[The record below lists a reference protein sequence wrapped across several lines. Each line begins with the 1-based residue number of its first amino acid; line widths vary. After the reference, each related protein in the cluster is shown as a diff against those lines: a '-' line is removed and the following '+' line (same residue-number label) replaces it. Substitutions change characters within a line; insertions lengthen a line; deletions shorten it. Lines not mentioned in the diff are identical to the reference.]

1 MATTYQP
8 KNITE
13 LDQITPDGTETV
25 LAAQGFAARRVTIQ
39 SIVNLVGFT
48 QEVKDK
54 ISKIPELPIQRSELD
69 QVKSQMIQKV
79 DASALAPY
87 ATTAYVDQKVGSI
100 VVPAPDL
107 SSYATKLELQTLS
120 TEVASKATQQ
130 NIQTLQQALNQ
141 KANST
146 DLTTLAT
153 KQELTQATTR
163 IKALEDRPSASGE
176 SFSGNMGG
184 KAIENVGQPTKPA
197 DATNKQYV
205 DSAVAAAGENAYQR
219 AKTYVDT
226 RPSGSGGLSEA
237 AVDQKI
243 SQAIQPLAKTTDL
256 TTALSGKANAS
267 DIQSL
272 RTELAQK
279 ADASAIPNVS
289 SFITAAAL
297 TPYALKTDIPAVP
310 DVSGFARR
318 DEIPNVSAFVTQ
330 AALQPY
336 ALRSELPQIPDLSG
350 YALKSEIPQLPD
362 LSGYA
367 RKSELPA
374 PVDLSGYALKSE
386 LPSVAGLVSNAEL
399 TTALAPKADRSEL
412 SGYALKTEVPSVTGL
427 ATKAE
432 LADYAKKTDIPEGQ
446 DLSQYA
452 KKSELPSVAG
462 LATKQEL
469 TDGLAGKVD
478 STALTSYARKSE
490 LPVVPDVSRFITED
504 ALAPYA
510 KTVDLPSVAGLETTK
525 AVDAKLSQ
533 YVKKTE
539 LPAQQ
544 DLSVYET
551 TAEVDRKLALKAD
564 LSAIPS
570 LTNYATKDQ
579 IPDTSALATK
589 EELKTYALKSEIPP
603 AVDTSTFA
611 TNQSV
616 DDKLSQYPKK
626 SEIIPAPDLSTYATL
641 SVTDSLQT
649 QINKK
654 VEQSYADTTYAANL
668 TVNTKVAQC
677 LTDAKAYTDQKVAAI
692 GGGGGGQ
699 QQGDLSSL
707 EAKMKLYVQSRVGGL
722 VTNGTGLLKN
732 NENFSQFTFDPAE
745 AYSGFGSF
753 KITGS
758 NQVTTM
764 DEVIP
769 VDPNGTYEF
778 SFATK
783 VEDGTKTTKMYAL
796 VDCLDIDGSQILPM
810 HVKTYAVTLAEDLEA
825 ASTTIKIIPDDVAK
839 LKTAAGWRW
848 GSGELMYI
856 ANGKYTSQSGY
867 HYPEGTYSR
876 NILNG
881 AGVANN
887 KTTLSDD
894 GTWVIGSSLV
904 VSETIKA
911 GKKLIVSFDGGVY
924 SYWMTNVRDAVLTDE
939 WQVFTL
945 KELMNKVLRPATAT
959 IKIGWWANRGQANT
973 TYISNVSFRQV

>member
-25 LAAQGFAARRVTIQ
+25 LAAQGYAARRVTIQ

-69 QVKSQMIQKV
+69 AVKTQMIQKV

-163 IKALEDRPSASGE
+163 IKALEDRPSGSGE

-243 SQAIQPLAKTTDL
+243 SQAIAPLAKTTDL

-272 RTELAQK
+272 RTELGQK
-279 ADASAIPNVS
+279 ADVSAIPNVS

-297 TPYALKTDIPAVP
+297 APYALKTDIPAVP

-374 PVDLSGYALKSE
+374 PVDLSGYALK
-386 LPSVAGLVSNAEL
+386 
-399 TTALAPKADRSEL
+399 
-412 SGYALKTEVPSVTGL
+412 TEVPSVSGL

-462 LATKQEL
+462 LASKQEL
-469 TDGLAGKVD
+469 TDGLAGKAD
-478 STALTSYARKSE
+478 SSALGNYALKSE
-490 LPVVPDVSRFITED
+490 LPVVPDVSRFITAD

-510 KTVDLPSVAGLETTK
+510 KTVDIPSVAGLETTM

-539 LPAQQ
+539 LPAQP
-544 DLSVYET
+544 DLSSYET
-551 TAEVDRKLALKAD
+551 TSEVDRKLALKAD
-564 LSAIPS
+564 LTAIPS
-570 LTNYATKDQ
+570 LANYATKDQ
-579 IPDTSALATK
+579 IPDTS
-589 EELKTYALKSEIPP
+589 S
-603 AVDTSTFA
+603 FA
-611 TNQSV
+611 TNASV
-616 DDKLSQYPKK
+616 DEKLSQYTKT
-626 SEIIPAPDLSTYATL
+626 SELKPVPDVSNFATL
-641 SVTDSLQT
+641 SDLGDLQREVAKKINRVDIVADYATKDSVNT
-649 QINKK
+649 QIAAA
-654 VEQSYADTTYAANL
+654 SAAAN
-668 TVNTKVAQC
+668 K
-677 LTDAKAYTDQKVAAI
+677 YTDDKFASI
-692 GGGGGGQ
+692 GNGGGQ
-699 QQGDLSSL
+699 TGDLSSL

-769 VDPNGTYEF
+769 VDPHGTYEF
-778 SFATK
+778 AFATK

-825 ASTTIKIIPDDVAK
+825 GSTTMKIIPDDVAK
-839 LKTAAGWRW
+839 LKAAAGWRW

-856 ANGKYTSQSGY
+856 AHGTYTSQSGY

-876 NILNG
+876 KILNG

-904 VSETIKA
+904 VTETIKA

-924 SYWMTNVRDAVLTDE
+924 SYWMANVRDAVLTDD

-945 KELMNKVLRPATAT
+945 KEQMSKVLRPATAT

>member
-13 LDQITPDGTETV
+13 LDQITPDGTESV

-120 TEVASKATQQ
+120 TEVASKATAQ

-146 DLTTLAT
+146 DLSQLAT

-163 IKALEDRPSASGE
+163 IKALEDRPSGSGE

-205 DSAVAAAGENAYQR
+205 DSAVAASGENAYQR

-226 RPSGSGGLSEA
+226 HPSGSGGLSEA
-237 AVDQKI
+237 VVEQKI
-243 SQAIQPLAKTTDL
+243 AQATQPLAKTTDV
-256 TTALSGKANAS
+256 TTALSGKADAS
-267 DIQSL
+267 DIHTL

-279 ADASAIPNVS
+279 ADTSAIPNVS

-297 TPYALKTDIPAVP
+297 TPYALKIDIPTVP
-310 DVSGFARR
+310 DVSGFARK

-336 ALRSELPQIPDLSG
+336 ALR
-350 YALKSEIPQLPD
+350 
-362 LSGYA
+362 
-367 RKSELPA
+367 SELPA

-386 LPSVAGLVSNAEL
+386 LPSVAGLVSNTEL
-399 TTALAPKADRSEL
+399 TTALAPKVDRSEL
-412 SGYALKTEVPSVTGL
+412 SGYALKTEVPSVSGL

-432 LADYAKKTDIPEGQ
+432 LADYVKKTDIPKGQ

-462 LATKQEL
+462 LASKQEL
-469 TDGLAGKVD
+469 ADGLAGKAD
-478 STALTSYARKSE
+478 SSALGNYALKSE
-490 LPVVPDVSRFITED
+490 LPVVPDVSRYITED

-510 KTVDLPSVAGLETTK
+510 KTVDIPSVAGLETTK

-539 LPAQQ
+539 LSAQQ

-579 IPDTSALATK
+579 IPDTS
-589 EELKTYALKSEIPP
+589 S
-603 AVDTSTFA
+603 FA
-611 TNQSV
+611 TNASV
-616 DDKLSQYPKK
+616 DEKLSQYTKT
-626 SEIIPAPDLSTYATL
+626 SELTPVPDVSNFATL
-641 SVTDSLQT
+641 SDLGDLQREVAKK
-649 QINKK
+649 INK
-654 VEQSYADTTYAANL
+654 VDVVADYATKDSVNAQITAASAASN
-668 TVNTKVAQC
+668 K
-677 LTDAKAYTDQKVAAI
+677 YTDDKFASI
-692 GGGGGGQ
+692 GNGGGQ
-699 QQGDLSSL
+699 TGDLSSL
-707 EAKMKLYVQSRVGGL
+707 EAKIKLYVQSRVGGL

-732 NENFSQFTFDPAE
+732 NENFSQFTFDPSE

-825 ASTTIKIIPDDVAK
+825 ASTTIKIIPEDVAK
-839 LKTAAGWRW
+839 LKAAAGWRW

-856 ANGKYTSQSGY
+856 ANGKYTSQTGY

-881 AGVANN
+881 TGVANN

-924 SYWMTNVRDAVLTDE
+924 SYWMTNVRDAVLTED

-945 KELMNKVLRPATAT
+945 KEQMSKVLRPATAT

>member
-25 LAAQGFAARRVTIQ
+25 LAARGYAARRVTIQ
-39 SIVNLVGFT
+39 SIVDLVGFT

-54 ISKIPELPIQRSELD
+54 ISKIPELPIQRFELD
-69 QVKSQMIQKV
+69 AVKSQMIQKV

-100 VVPAPDL
+100 VAPAPDL

-141 KANST
+141 KANSS
-146 DLTTLAT
+146 DLTALAT

-163 IKALEDRPSASGE
+163 IKALEDRPSGSGE

-184 KAIENVGQPTKPA
+184 KAIKNVGQPTKPA

-205 DSAVAAAGENAYQR
+205 DAAVAAAGENAYQR
-219 AKTYVDT
+219 AKTYVDA

-243 SQAIQPLAKTTDL
+243 SQAIAPLAKTTDM
-256 TTALSGKANAS
+256 TTALSGKANNS

-272 RTELAQK
+272 RTELGQK
-279 ADASAIPNVS
+279 ADVSAIPNVS

-297 TPYALKTDIPAVP
+297 TPYALKTDVPAVP
-310 DVSGFARR
+310 DVSGFARK
-318 DEIPNVSAFVTQ
+318 DEIPNVSAFVTR

-336 ALRSELPQIPDLSG
+336 ALRSELPPMPDLSG
-350 YALKSEIPQLPD
+350 YALKSEIPQPPD

-367 RKSELPA
+367 RKSELP
-374 PVDLSGYALKSE
+374 
-386 LPSVAGLVSNAEL
+386 SVAGLVSNTEL
-399 TTALAPKADRSEL
+399 TTALAPKVDRSEL
-412 SGYALKTEVPSVTGL
+412 SGYALKS
-427 ATKAE
+427 
-432 LADYAKKTDIPEGQ
+432 DIPEGQ

-452 KKSELPSVAG
+452 KKSE
-462 LATKQEL
+462 
-469 TDGLAGKVD
+469 
-478 STALTSYARKSE
+478 
-490 LPVVPDVSRFITED
+490 
-504 ALAPYA
+504 
-510 KTVDLPSVAGLETTK
+510 LPSVAGLETTK

-539 LPAQQ
+539 LPAQP
-544 DLSVYET
+544 DLSSYET

-570 LTNYATKDQ
+570 LANYATKDQ
-579 IPDTSALATK
+579 IPDTSTLATK
-589 EELKTYALKSEIPP
+589 EELKTYALKSELPTVP
-603 AVDTSTFA
+603 DLSSYA

-616 DDKLSQYPKK
+616 DDKLSQYPKR
-626 SEIIPAPDLSTYATL
+626 SEIIPAPDLSAYATL
-641 SVTDSLQT
+641 SVTDDLQA

-654 VEQSYADTTYAANL
+654 ADTVELVATYATKAA
-668 TVNTKVAQC
+668 VNAQIDAAAEVAR
-677 LTDAKAYTDQKVAAI
+677 TYTDTKIAAI
-692 GGGGGGQ
+692 GGGGG
-699 QQGDLSSL
+699 SSGGSTAEL

-783 VEDGTKTTKMYAL
+783 VDDGTKTTKMYAL

-810 HVKTYAVTLAEDLEA
+810 HVKTYAVTLAEDIEA
-825 ASTTIKIIPDDVAK
+825 GSTTIKIISEDVAK
-839 LKTAAGWRW
+839 LKVAAGWRW

-856 ANGKYTSQSGY
+856 AHGTYTSQSGY
-867 HYPEGTYSR
+867 RYPEGTYSR
-876 NILNG
+876 KILNG

-904 VSETIKA
+904 VTETIEA

-924 SYWMTNVRDAVLTDE
+924 SYWMTNVRDAVLTDD

-945 KELMNKVLRPATAT
+945 KEQMSKVLRPATAT

>member
-13 LDQITPDGTETV
+13 LDQITPDGTESV
-25 LAAQGFAARRVTIQ
+25 LAAQGYAARRVTIQ

-146 DLTTLAT
+146 DLTALAT

-163 IKALEDRPSASGE
+163 IKALEDRHSGSGE

-184 KAIENVGQPTKPA
+184 KAIENVGRPTKPA

-243 SQAIQPLAKTTDL
+243 SQAIAPLAKTTDL

-279 ADASAIPNVS
+279 ADTSAIPNVS

-310 DVSGFARR
+310 DVSGFARK

-350 YALKSEIPQLPD
+350 YALKSE
-362 LSGYA
+362 
-367 RKSELPA
+367 LPA
-374 PVDLSGYALKSE
+374 PVDLSGYALK
-386 LPSVAGLVSNAEL
+386 
-399 TTALAPKADRSEL
+399 
-412 SGYALKTEVPSVTGL
+412 TEVPSVSGL

-462 LATKQEL
+462 LATKQEV
-469 TDGLAGKVD
+469 TDGLAGKAD
-478 STALTSYARKSE
+478 SSALGNYALKSE
-490 LPVVPDVSRFITED
+490 LPVVPDVSRFITAD

-510 KTVDLPSVAGLETTK
+510 KTVDIPSVAGLETTK

-539 LPAQQ
+539 LPAQP
-544 DLSVYET
+544 DLSSYET

-570 LTNYATKDQ
+570 LANYATKDQ
-579 IPDTSALATK
+579 IPDTSTLATK
-589 EELKTYALKSEIPP
+589 EELKTYALKSELPP
-603 AVDTSTFA
+603 AVDASTFA
-611 TNQSV
+611 TNASV
-616 DDKLSQYPKK
+616 DEKLSQYQKK
-626 SEIIPAPDLSTYATL
+626 SEIIPAPDLSSYATL
-641 SVTDSLQT
+641 AVTDGLQT

-668 TVNTKVAQC
+668 TVNTKVSQC
-677 LTDAKAYTDQKVAAI
+677 LSDAKAYTDMKIAAI
-692 GGGGGGQ
+692 GSGGGGSG
-699 QQGDLSSL
+699 GNTAEL
-707 EAKMKLYVQSRVGGL
+707 EAKIKLYVQSRVGGL

-783 VEDGTKTTKMYAL
+783 IEDGTKTTKMYAL

-825 ASTTIKIIPDDVAK
+825 GSTTIKIIPDDVAK
-839 LKTAAGWRW
+839 LKAAAGWRW

-856 ANGKYTSQSGY
+856 AHGTYTSQSGY

-924 SYWMTNVRDAVLTDE
+924 SYWMTNVRDAVLTDV

-945 KELMNKVLRPATAT
+945 KEQMNKVLRPATAT

>member
-13 LDQITPDGTETV
+13 LDQITPDGTESV
-25 LAAQGFAARRVTIQ
+25 LAAQGFDARRVTIQ

-79 DASALAPY
+79 DVSALAPY

-107 SSYATKLELQTLS
+107 SSYATKHELQLLS

-146 DLTTLAT
+146 DLTALAT

-163 IKALEDRPSASGE
+163 IKALEDRPSGSGE

-226 RPSGSGGLSEA
+226 RQSGSGGLSEA

-243 SQAIQPLAKTTDL
+243 SRAIQPLAKTTDL
-256 TTALSGKANAS
+256 TTALSVKANNS
-267 DIQSL
+267 DIQAL
-272 RTELAQK
+272 RTELGQK
-279 ADASAIPNVS
+279 ADATAIPNVS

-318 DEIPNVSAFVTQ
+318 DEIPNVSAFVTA

-367 RKSELPA
+367 RKNELPA
-374 PVDLSGYALKSE
+374 PVDLSGYALK
-386 LPSVAGLVSNAEL
+386 
-399 TTALAPKADRSEL
+399 
-412 SGYALKTEVPSVTGL
+412 TEVPSVSGL

-469 TDGLAGKVD
+469 TDGLAGKAD
-478 STALTSYARKSE
+478 STALANYALKSE
-490 LPVVPDVSRFITED
+490 LPAAPDVSRFITED

-510 KTVDLPSVAGLETTK
+510 KTADIPSVAGLETTK

-544 DLSVYET
+544 DLSAYET
-551 TAEVDRKLALKAD
+551 TAEVDRKLELKAD

-570 LTNYATKDQ
+570 LANYATKDQ
-579 IPDTSALATK
+579 IPDTAALATK

-603 AVDTSTFA
+603 AVDTSSFA
-611 TNQSV
+611 TNASV
-616 DDKLSQYPKK
+616 DEKLSQYPKK

-641 SVTDSLQT
+641 SVTDGLQS

-654 VEQSYADTTYAANL
+654 VEQSFADTTYAANL

-677 LTDAKAYTDQKVAAI
+677 LTDAKAYTDQMVAAL
-692 GGGGGGQ
+692 GGGVGQ
-699 QQGDLSSL
+699 QPDVSGL
-707 EAKMKLYVQSRVGGL
+707 EAKIKLYVQSRVGGL

-839 LKTAAGWRW
+839 LKAAAGWRW

-867 HYPEGTYSR
+867 HYPEGAYSR

-924 SYWMTNVRDAVLTDE
+924 SYWMTNVRDAVLTDD

-945 KELMNKVLRPATAT
+945 KEQMSKVLRPATAT

>member
-25 LAAQGFAARRVTIQ
+25 LAAQGYAARRVTIQ

-69 QVKSQMIQKV
+69 AVKSQMIQKV

-130 NIQTLQQALNQ
+130 NIQTLKQALTQ
-141 KANST
+141 KANAS
-146 DLTTLAT
+146 DMSTLAT

-163 IKALEDRPSASGE
+163 IKALEDRPSGSGE

-237 AVDQKI
+237 AVDLKI
-243 SQAIQPLAKTTDL
+243 SQAITPLVKTTDM
-256 TTALSGKANAS
+256 TTALSGKANNS
-267 DIQSL
+267 DIQML
-272 RTELAQK
+272 RTELGQK
-279 ADASAIPNVS
+279 ADVSAIPNVS
-289 SFITAAAL
+289 SFITASAL

-318 DEIPNVSAFVTQ
+318 DEIPNVSGFIRGAD
-330 AALQPY
+330 LQPY
-336 ALRSELPQIPDLSG
+336 ALRSELPQPQDLSG

-367 RKSELPA
+367 RKA
-374 PVDLSGYALKSE
+374 E
-386 LPSVAGLVSNAEL
+386 LPSVAGLVSNTEL
-399 TTALAPKADRSEL
+399 TTALAPKVDRSEL
-412 SGYALKTEVPSVTGL
+412 SGYALKS
-427 ATKAE
+427 
-432 LADYAKKTDIPEGQ
+432 DIPEGQ

-462 LATKQEL
+462 LATKQEV
-469 TDGLAGKVD
+469 TDGLAGKAD
-478 STALTSYARKSE
+478 SSALGNYALKSE
-490 LPVVPDVSRFITED
+490 LPVVPDVSRFITAD

-510 KTVDLPSVAGLETTK
+510 KTADIPSVAGLETTK

-544 DLSVYET
+544 DLSSYET

-570 LTNYATKDQ
+570 LANYATKDQ
-579 IPDTSALATK
+579 IPDTSTLATK
-589 EELKTYALKSEIPP
+589 EELKTYALKSELPTVP
-603 AVDTSTFA
+603 DTSSFA
-611 TNQSV
+611 TNASV
-616 DDKLSQYPKK
+616 DEKLSQYTKTSELKPVPDVSNFATLTDLGNLQREVAKK
-626 SEIIPAPDLSTYATL
+626 INKVDVVADYATKD
-641 SVTDSLQT
+641 SVNT
-649 QINKK
+649 QITAAS
-654 VEQSYADTTYAANL
+654 VAAN
-668 TVNTKVAQC
+668 K
-677 LTDAKAYTDQKVAAI
+677 YTDDKFASI
-692 GGGGGGQ
+692 GNGGGQ
-699 QQGDLSSL
+699 TGDLSSL
-707 EAKMKLYVQSRVGGL
+707 EAKIRLYVQSRVGGL
-722 VTNGTGLLKN
+722 VTNGTGMLKN
-732 NENFSQFTFDPAE
+732 NENFSQFTFDPVE

-769 VDPNGTYEF
+769 VDPSGTYEF

-783 VEDGTKTTKMYAL
+783 VEDGAKTTKMYAL

-825 ASTTIKIIPDDVAK
+825 GSTTIKIIPDDVAK
-839 LKTAAGWRW
+839 LKAAAGWRW
-848 GSGELMYI
+848 GGSELMYI
-856 ANGKYTSQSGY
+856 ANGKYTSQTGY

-881 AGVANN
+881 SGVANN

-894 GTWVIGSSLV
+894 GTWAIGSSLV

-911 GKKLIVSFDGGVY
+911 GNKLIVSFDGGVY
-924 SYWMTNVRDAVLTDE
+924 SYWMANVRDAVLTDD

-945 KELMNKVLRPATAT
+945 KERMNKVLRPATAT

-973 TYISNVSFRQV
+973 TYISNVSFRRV

>member
-25 LAAQGFAARRVTIQ
+25 LAAQGYAARRVTIQ

-54 ISKIPELPIQRSELD
+54 ISKIPELPIQRFELD
-69 QVKSQMIQKV
+69 AVKSQMIQKV

-130 NIQTLQQALNQ
+130 NIQTLQQSLNQ

-163 IKALEDRPSASGE
+163 IKALEDRPSGSGE
-176 SFSGNMGG
+176 LFSGNMGG

-205 DSAVAAAGENAYQR
+205 DSAIAAAGENAYQR
-219 AKTYVDT
+219 AKTYVDA

-243 SQAIQPLAKTTDL
+243 SQAVAPLAKTTDMAA
-256 TTALSGKANAS
+256 ALSGKANNS

-272 RTELAQK
+272 RTELGQK
-279 ADASAIPNVS
+279 ADVSAIPNVS

-310 DVSGFARR
+310 DVSGFARK
-318 DEIPNVSAFVTQ
+318 DEIPNVSGFIRGAD
-330 AALQPY
+330 LQPY
-336 ALRSELPQIPDLSG
+336 ALRSELPQPQDLSG

-367 RKSELPA
+367 RKSELP
-374 PVDLSGYALKSE
+374 
-386 LPSVAGLVSNAEL
+386 SVAGLVSNTEL
-399 TTALAPKADRSEL
+399 TTALAPKVDRSEL
-412 SGYALKTEVPSVTGL
+412 SVYALKS
-427 ATKAE
+427 
-432 LADYAKKTDIPEGQ
+432 DIPEGQ

-452 KKSELPSVAG
+452 KKSE
-462 LATKQEL
+462 
-469 TDGLAGKVD
+469 
-478 STALTSYARKSE
+478 
-490 LPVVPDVSRFITED
+490 
-504 ALAPYA
+504 
-510 KTVDLPSVAGLETTK
+510 LPSVAGLETTK

-544 DLSVYET
+544 DLSSYET
-551 TAEVDRKLALKAD
+551 TAEVDRKLAQKAD
-564 LSAIPS
+564 VSAIPS
-570 LTNYATKDQ
+570 LANYATKDQ
-579 IPDTSALATK
+579 IPDTSTLATK
-589 EELKTYALKSEIPP
+589 EELKTYALKSELPP

-611 TNQSV
+611 TNASV
-616 DDKLSQYPKK
+616 DEKLSQYPKK
-626 SEIIPAPDLSTYATL
+626 SEIIPAPDLSSYATL
-641 SVTDSLQT
+641 AVTDGLQS

-692 GGGGGGQ
+692 GGGSGGNTAE
-699 QQGDLSSL
+699 L

-732 NENFSQFTFDPAE
+732 NENFSQFTFDPSE

-753 KITGS
+753 KITGT

-769 VDPNGTYEF
+769 VDPSGTYEF

-783 VEDGTKTTKMYAL
+783 IEDGTKTTKIYAL

-825 ASTTIKIIPDDVAK
+825 SSTTIKIVPGDVAK
-839 LKTAAGWRW
+839 LKAAAGWRW

-856 ANGKYTSQSGY
+856 AHGTYTSQSGY

-876 NILNG
+876 KILNG

-924 SYWMTNVRDAVLTDE
+924 SYWMTNVRDAVLTDD

-945 KELMNKVLRPATAT
+945 KEQMDKVLRPATAT
-959 IKIGWWANRGQANT
+959 IKIGWWVNRGQANT

>member
-13 LDQITPDGTETV
+13 LDQITPDGTESV

-107 SSYATKLELQTLS
+107 SSYATKLELQELS

-163 IKALEDRPSASGE
+163 IKALEDRPSGSGE
-176 SFSGNMGG
+176 TFSGNMGG

-243 SQAIQPLAKTTDL
+243 AQATQPLAKTSDM
-256 TTALSGKANAS
+256 TTALSGKANNS

-279 ADASAIPNVS
+279 ADTSSIPNVS
-289 SFITAAAL
+289 SFITADAL
-297 TPYALKTDIPAVP
+297 APYALKTDIPVVP
-310 DVSGFARR
+310 DVSGFARK

-362 LSGYA
+362 LSAYA
-367 RKSELPA
+367 R
-374 PVDLSGYALKSE
+374 KSE
-386 LPSVAGLVSNAEL
+386 LPSVAGLVSNTEL
-399 TTALAPKADRSEL
+399 TTALAPKVDRSEL
-412 SGYALKTEVPSVTGL
+412 SGYAL
-427 ATKAE
+427 
-432 LADYAKKTDIPEGQ
+432 KTDIPEGQ

-452 KKSELPSVAG
+452 KKSELPSVSG
-462 LATKQEL
+462 LATKQEV
-469 TDGLAGKVD
+469 TDGLAGKAD
-478 STALTSYARKSE
+478 SSALGNYALKSE
-490 LPVVPDVSRFITED
+490 LPVVPDVSRFITAD

-510 KTVDLPSVAGLETTK
+510 KTVDIPSVAGLETTK

-539 LPAQQ
+539 LPAQP
-544 DLSVYET
+544 DLSSYET

-579 IPDTSALATK
+579 IPDTSTLATK
-589 EELKTYALKSEIPP
+589 EELKTYALKSELPTVP
-603 AVDTSTFA
+603 DLSSYA

-616 DDKLSQYPKK
+616 DDKLSQYPKR
-626 SEIIPAPDLSTYATL
+626 SEIIPAPDLSAYATL
-641 SVTDSLQT
+641 SVTDDLQT
-649 QINKK
+649 QINRK
-654 VEQSYADTTYAANL
+654 ADTVELVATYATKAS
-668 TVNTKVAQC
+668 VNAQI
-677 LTDAKAYTDQKVAAI
+677 DAATEAARTYTDTKIAAI
-692 GGGGGGQ
+692 GGGGSGGNTAE
-699 QQGDLSSL
+699 L

-732 NENFSQFTFDPAE
+732 NENFSQFTFDPLE

-758 NQVTTM
+758 NQVATM

-825 ASTTIKIIPDDVAK
+825 GSTTIKIIPDDVAK
-839 LKTAAGWRW
+839 LKAAAGWRW

-904 VSETIKA
+904 VTETIKA

-924 SYWMTNVRDAVLTDE
+924 SYWMTNVRDAVLTDD

-945 KELMNKVLRPATAT
+945 KEQMSKVLRPATAT

>member
-13 LDQITPDGTETV
+13 LDQITPDGTESV

-163 IKALEDRPSASGE
+163 IKALEDRPSGSAE

-197 DATNKQYV
+197 DATSKQYV

-243 SQAIQPLAKTTDL
+243 SQAIAPLAKTTDM
-256 TTALSGKANAS
+256 TTALSGKANNS
-267 DIQSL
+267 DIQVL
-272 RTELAQK
+272 RTELGQK
-279 ADASAIPNVS
+279 ADVSAIPNVS

-297 TPYALKTDIPAVP
+297 TPYALKTDIPTVP
-310 DVSGFARR
+310 DVSGFARK
-318 DEIPNVSAFVTQ
+318 DEIPNVSAFVTA

-336 ALRSELPQIPDLSG
+336 ALRSELPHP
-350 YALKSEIPQLPD
+350 P
-362 LSGYA
+362 
-367 RKSELPA
+367 
-374 PVDLSGYALKSE
+374 DLSGYALKSE
-386 LPSVAGLVSNAEL
+386 LPSVAGLVSNTEL

-412 SGYALKTEVPSVTGL
+412 SGYALKTDVPSVSGL

-432 LADYAKKTDIPEGQ
+432 LTDYAKKTDIPEGQ

-462 LATKQEL
+462 LATKQEV
-469 TDGLAGKVD
+469 TDGLAGKAD
-478 STALTSYARKSE
+478 SSALGNYALKSE
-490 LPVVPDVSRFITED
+490 LPAVPDVSRFITED

-510 KTVDLPSVAGLETTK
+510 KTADLPSVAGLETTK

-544 DLSVYET
+544 DLSAYET

-589 EELKTYALKSEIPP
+589 EELKTYAQKSEIPP
-603 AVDTSTFA
+603 AVDTSSFA
-611 TNQSV
+611 TNASV
-616 DDKLSQYPKK
+616 DEKLSQYPKK
-626 SEIIPAPDLSTYATL
+626 SEIIPAPDLSGYATL
-641 SVTDSLQT
+641 AVTDGLQS

-654 VEQSYADTTYAANL
+654 VEQSYADMMYAPNP

-677 LTDAKAYTDQKVAAI
+677 LTDAKAYTDQKVAAL

-699 QQGDLSSL
+699 QPDVSGL
-707 EAKMKLYVQSRVGGL
+707 EAKIKLYVQSRAGGL

-758 NQVTTM
+758 NQVATM
-764 DEVIP
+764 DEVFP
-769 VDPNGTYEF
+769 VDQNGTYEF

-825 ASTTIKIIPDDVAK
+825 AATTIKIIPEDVAK
-839 LKTAAGWRW
+839 LKAAAGWRW

-881 AGVANN
+881 SGVANN

-924 SYWMTNVRDAVLTDE
+924 SYWMTNVRDAVLTDD

-945 KELMNKVLRPATAT
+945 KEQMSKVLRPATAT

>member
-8 KNITE
+8 KNITD
-13 LDQITPDGTETV
+13 LDQITPDGTESV

-54 ISKIPELPIQRSELD
+54 ISKIPELPIQRFELD
-69 QVKSQMIQKV
+69 AVKTQMIQKV

-163 IKALEDRPSASGE
+163 IKALEDRPSGSGE

-237 AVDQKI
+237 VVDQKI
-243 SQAIQPLAKTTDL
+243 AQAIQPLAKTTDM

-272 RTELAQK
+272 RMELAQK
-279 ADASAIPNVS
+279 ADTSAIPNVS

-297 TPYALKTDIPAVP
+297 TPYALKTDIPTVP
-310 DVSGFARR
+310 DVSGFARK

-336 ALRSELPQIPDLSG
+336 ALRTELPQIPDLSG

-362 LSGYA
+362 LSTYA
-367 RKSELPA
+367 R
-374 PVDLSGYALKSE
+374 KSE
-386 LPSVAGLVSNAEL
+386 LPSVAGLVSNADL
-399 TTALAPKADRSEL
+399 TTALAPKVDRSEL
-412 SGYALKTEVPSVTGL
+412 SGYAL
-427 ATKAE
+427 
-432 LADYAKKTDIPEGQ
+432 KTDIPEGQ

-462 LATKQEL
+462 LATKQEV
-469 TDGLAGKVD
+469 TDGLAGKAD
-478 STALTSYARKSE
+478 SSALGNYALKSE
-490 LPVVPDVSRFITED
+490 LPVVPDVSRFITAD

-510 KTVDLPSVAGLETTK
+510 KTVDIPSVAGLETTK

-539 LPAQQ
+539 LPAQP
-544 DLSVYET
+544 DLSSYET

-579 IPDTSALATK
+579 IPDTSTLVTK
-589 EELKTYALKSEIPP
+589 EELKTYALKSELPTVP
-603 AVDTSTFA
+603 DTSSFA
-611 TNQSV
+611 TNASV
-616 DDKLSQYPKK
+616 DEKLSQYTKT
-626 SEIIPAPDLSTYATL
+626 SELKPVPDVSNFATL
-641 SVTDSLQT
+641 SDLGDLQREVAKKINKVDIVADYATKDSVNT
-649 QINKK
+649 QIAAA
-654 VEQSYADTTYAANL
+654 SAAAN
-668 TVNTKVAQC
+668 K
-677 LTDAKAYTDQKVAAI
+677 YTDDKFASI
-692 GGGGGGQ
+692 GNGGSQ
-699 QQGDLSSL
+699 TGDLSSL

-732 NENFSQFTFDPAE
+732 NENFSQFTFDPSE

-825 ASTTIKIIPDDVAK
+825 GSTTIKIIPDDVAK
-839 LKTAAGWRW
+839 LKAAAGWRW

-867 HYPEGTYSR
+867 HYPEGAYSR
-876 NILNG
+876 TILNG

-904 VSETIKA
+904 VTETIKA

-924 SYWMTNVRDAVLTDE
+924 SYWMTNVRDAVLTDD

-945 KELMNKVLRPATAT
+945 KEQMSKVLRPATAT

>member
-13 LDQITPDGTETV
+13 LDLITPDGTETV
-25 LAAQGFAARRVTIQ
+25 LAAQGYAARRVTIQ

-48 QEVKDK
+48 QEIKDK
-54 ISKIPELPIQRSELD
+54 ISKIPELPIQRFELD
-69 QVKSQMIQKV
+69 AVKSQMIQKV

-141 KANST
+141 KANAS
-146 DLTTLAT
+146 DLTILAT

-163 IKALEDRPSASGE
+163 IKALEDRPSGSGE
-176 SFSGNMGG
+176 TFSGNVGG

-226 RPSGSGGLSEA
+226 RPSGSGGLSES

-243 SQAIQPLAKTTDL
+243 SQAIAPLAKTTDM
-256 TTALSGKANAS
+256 TTALSGKANNS
-267 DIQSL
+267 DIQAL
-272 RTELAQK
+272 RTELGQK
-279 ADASAIPNVS
+279 ADVSAIPNVS

-297 TPYALKTDIPAVP
+297 TPYALKTDIPMVP
-310 DVSGFARR
+310 DVSGFARK
-318 DEIPNVSAFVTQ
+318 DEIPNVSGFIRGAD
-330 AALQPY
+330 LQPY
-336 ALRSELPQIPDLSG
+336 ALRSELPQPQDLSG

-367 RKSELPA
+367 RKSELP
-374 PVDLSGYALKSE
+374 
-386 LPSVAGLVSNAEL
+386 SVAGLVSNTEL
-399 TTALAPKADRSEL
+399 TTALAPKVDRSEL
-412 SGYALKTEVPSVTGL
+412 SGYALKS
-427 ATKAE
+427 
-432 LADYAKKTDIPEGQ
+432 DIPESQ

-452 KKSELPSVAG
+452 KKSE
-462 LATKQEL
+462 
-469 TDGLAGKVD
+469 
-478 STALTSYARKSE
+478 
-490 LPVVPDVSRFITED
+490 
-504 ALAPYA
+504 
-510 KTVDLPSVAGLETTK
+510 LPSVAGLETTK

-539 LPAQQ
+539 LPDKP
-544 DLSVYET
+544 DLSSYET

-570 LTNYATKDQ
+570 LANYATKDQ
-579 IPDTSALATK
+579 IPDTSTLATK
-589 EELKTYALKSEIPP
+589 EELKTYALKSELPTVP
-603 AVDTSTFA
+603 DLSSYA

-616 DDKLSQYPKK
+616 DDKLSQYPKR
-626 SEIIPAPDLSTYATL
+626 SEIIPAPDLSAYALL
-641 SVTDSLQT
+641 SVTGDLQS

-654 VEQSYADTTYAANL
+654 ADTVELVATYATKAA
-668 TVNTKVAQC
+668 VNTQIAAAAE
-677 LTDAKAYTDQKVAAI
+677 TARTYTDMKIAAL
-692 GGGGGGQ
+692 GGGGGG
-699 QQGDLSSL
+699 GSGGNTAEL
-707 EAKMKLYVQSRVGGL
+707 EAKMKLYVQSRCGGL
-722 VTNGTGLLKN
+722 ATNGTGLLKN

-783 VEDGTKTTKMYAL
+783 VEDGTKTSKMYAL

-825 ASTTIKIIPDDVAK
+825 GSTTIKIIPDDVAK
-839 LKTAAGWRW
+839 LKAAAGWRW

-876 NILNG
+876 TILNG

-911 GKKLIVSFDGGVY
+911 GKKLIVSFDGGAY
-924 SYWMTNVRDAVLTDE
+924 SYWMTNVRDAVLTDD

-945 KELMNKVLRPATAT
+945 KEQMSKVLRPATAT
-959 IKIGWWANRGQANT
+959 IKIGWWVNRSQANT

>member
-13 LDQITPDGTETV
+13 LDQITPDGTESV

-87 ATTAYVDQKVGSI
+87 ATTAYVDKKVGSI

-163 IKALEDRPSASGE
+163 IKALEDRPSGSGE

-219 AKTYVDT
+219 AKTYVET

-256 TTALSGKANAS
+256 TTALSGKANTS

-279 ADASAIPNVS
+279 ADTSAIPNVS

-336 ALRSELPQIPDLSG
+336 ALRSELPT
-350 YALKSEIPQLPD
+350 
-362 LSGYA
+362 
-367 RKSELPA
+367 

-386 LPSVAGLVSNAEL
+386 LPSVAGLVSNTEL
-399 TTALAPKADRSEL
+399 TTALAQKVDRSEL
-412 SGYALKTEVPSVTGL
+412 SGYALKTEVPSVSGL
-427 ATKAE
+427 VTKAE

-452 KKSELPSVAG
+452 KKSELPLVAG
-462 LATKQEL
+462 LATKQEVA
-469 TDGLAGKVD
+469 DGLAGKAD
-478 STALTSYARKSE
+478 SSALGNYALKSE

-510 KTVDLPSVAGLETTK
+510 KTVDIPSVAGLETTK

-544 DLSVYET
+544 DLSAYET

-616 DDKLSQYPKK
+616 DDKLSQYPKR
-626 SEIIPAPDLSTYATL
+626 SEIIQAPDLSTYATL
-641 SVTDSLQT
+641 SVTDNLQL

-654 VEQSYADTTYAANL
+654 VERSYADSTYAANT
-668 TVNTKVAQC
+668 TVDTKVAQC

-692 GGGGGGQ
+692 GGGQ
-699 QQGDLSSL
+699 PQGDLSSL
-707 EAKMKLYVQSRVGGL
+707 EAKMKLYVQSRTGGL

-732 NENFSQFTFDPAE
+732 NENFSQFTFDPSE

-758 NQVTTM
+758 NQVATM

-778 SFATK
+778 SFVTK

-810 HVKTYAVTLAEDLEA
+810 HVKTYAVTLAEDLEV
-825 ASTTIKIIPDDVAK
+825 ASTTIKIIPEDVAK
-839 LKTAAGWRW
+839 LKAAAGWRW

-856 ANGKYTSQSGY
+856 ANGKYTSRSGF
-867 HYPEGTYSR
+867 HHPEGTYSR

-881 AGVANN
+881 SGVANN

-894 GTWVIGSSLV
+894 GTWDIGSSLV

-911 GKKLIVSFDGGVY
+911 GRKLIVSFDGGVY
-924 SYWMTNVRDAVLTDE
+924 SYWMTNVRDAVLTDD

-945 KELMNKVLRPATAT
+945 KEQMSKALRPATAT
-959 IKIGWWANRGQANT
+959 IKIGWWVNRGQENT

>member
-25 LAAQGFAARRVTIQ
+25 LAAQGYAARRVTIQ

-54 ISKIPELPIQRSELD
+54 ISKIPELPIQRFELD
-69 QVKSQMIQKV
+69 AVKSQMIQKV

-130 NIQTLQQALNQ
+130 NIQSLQQALNQ

-163 IKALEDRPSASGE
+163 IKALEDRPSGSGE

-226 RPSGSGGLSEA
+226 RPSGSGGLSDA

-243 SQAIQPLAKTTDL
+243 AQAIHPLAKTSDL

-279 ADASAIPNVS
+279 ADTSAIPNVS

-310 DVSGFARR
+310 DVSGFARK

-350 YALKSEIPQLPD
+350 YALKSEIP
-362 LSGYA
+362 
-367 RKSELPA
+367 A
-374 PVDLSGYALKSE
+374 PVD
-386 LPSVAGLVSNAEL
+386 
-399 TTALAPKADRSEL
+399 L
-412 SGYALKTEVPSVTGL
+412 SGYALKTEVPSVSGL

-462 LATKQEL
+462 LATKQEV
-469 TDGLAGKVD
+469 TDGLAGKAD
-478 STALTSYARKSE
+478 STALANYALKSE
-490 LPVVPDVSRFITED
+490 LPVVPDVSRFITAD

-510 KTVDLPSVAGLETTK
+510 KTVDIPSVAGLETTK

-544 DLSVYET
+544 DLSSYET

-570 LTNYATKDQ
+570 LANYATKDQ
-579 IPDTSALATK
+579 IPDTSTLATK
-589 EELKTYALKSEIPP
+589 EELKTYALKSELPP

-611 TNQSV
+611 TNASV
-616 DDKLSQYPKK
+616 DEKLSQYPKK
-626 SEIIPAPDLSTYATL
+626 SEIIPAPDLSSYATL
-641 SVTDSLQT
+641 AVTDGLQS

-677 LTDAKAYTDQKVAAI
+677 LADAKAYTDQKVAAI
-692 GGGGGGQ
+692 GGGAGQ
-699 QQGDLSSL
+699 QPDISGL
-707 EAKMKLYVQSRVGGL
+707 EAKMKMYVQSRVGGL

-783 VEDGTKTTKMYAL
+783 IEDGTKTTKMYAL

-825 ASTTIKIIPDDVAK
+825 GSTTIKIIPDDVAK
-839 LKTAAGWRW
+839 LKAAAGWRW

-867 HYPEGTYSR
+867 HYHEGTYSR

-904 VSETIKA
+904 VTETIKA

-924 SYWMTNVRDAVLTDE
+924 SYWMTNVRDAVLTDD

-945 KELMNKVLRPATAT
+945 KEQMSKVLRPATAT

>member
-13 LDQITPDGTETV
+13 LDQITPDGTESV

-107 SSYATKLELQTLS
+107 SSYVTKQELQLLS

-130 NIQTLQQALNQ
+130 NIQTLQQTLNQ

-163 IKALEDRPSASGE
+163 IKALEDRPSGSGE

-219 AKTYVDT
+219 AKTYVDA

-243 SQAIQPLAKTTDL
+243 AQATHPLAKTTDM
-256 TTALSGKANAS
+256 TTALSGKANNS

-272 RTELAQK
+272 RTELGQK
-279 ADASAIPNVS
+279 ADVSAIPNVS
-289 SFITAAAL
+289 GFITAAAL

-318 DEIPNVSAFVTQ
+318 DEIPNVSGFIRGAD
-330 AALQPY
+330 LQPY
-336 ALRSELPQIPDLSG
+336 ALRSELPQPQDLSG

-367 RKSELPA
+367 RKSE
-374 PVDLSGYALKSE
+374 V
-386 LPSVAGLVSNAEL
+386 PSVSGLVSNTEL
-399 TTALAPKADRSEL
+399 TTALAPKVDRS
-412 SGYALKTEVPSVTGL
+412 
-427 ATKAE
+427 E

-452 KKSELPSVAG
+452 KKSELPSVDG
-462 LATKQEL
+462 FATKQEV
-469 TDGLAGKVD
+469 TDGLAGKAD
-478 STALTSYARKSE
+478 SSALGNYALKSE

-510 KTVDLPSVAGLETTK
+510 KTADIPSVAGLETTK

-544 DLSVYET
+544 DLSAYET

-564 LSAIPS
+564 LTAIPS
-570 LTNYATKDQ
+570 LTNYATRDQ

-603 AVDTSTFA
+603 AVDTSSFA
-611 TNQSV
+611 TNASV
-616 DDKLSQYPKK
+616 DEKLSQYPKR

-641 SVTDSLQT
+641 SVTDSLQS

-677 LTDAKAYTDQKVAAI
+677 LTDAKAYTDQKIAAL
-692 GGGGGGQ
+692 GGGGGAGQ
-699 QQGDLSSL
+699 QQDVSGL
-707 EAKMKLYVQSRVGGL
+707 EAKIKLYVQSRVGGL

-732 NENFSQFTFDPAE
+732 NENFSQFAFDPAE

-839 LKTAAGWRW
+839 LKAAAGWRW

-904 VSETIKA
+904 VSEPIKA

-924 SYWMTNVRDAVLTDE
+924 SYWMTNVRDAVLTDD

-945 KELMNKVLRPATAT
+945 KEQMNKVLRPATAT

>member
-13 LDQITPDGTETV
+13 LDQITPDGTESV
-25 LAAQGFAARRVTIQ
+25 LAAQGYAARRVTIQ

-54 ISKIPELPIQRSELD
+54 ISKIPELPIQRSELEA
-69 QVKSQMIQKV
+69 VKSQMIQKV

-107 SSYATKLELQTLS
+107 SSYATKLELQALS

-130 NIQTLQQALNQ
+130 NIQTLQQAMNQ
-141 KANST
+141 KANAS
-146 DLTTLAT
+146 DLAALAT
-153 KQELTQATTR
+153 KQELTKATTR
-163 IKALEDRPSASGE
+163 IKALEDRPSGSGE

-243 SQAIQPLAKTTDL
+243 SQAIAPLAKTTDM
-256 TTALSGKANAS
+256 TTALSGKANNS
-267 DIQSL
+267 DIQAL

-279 ADASAIPNVS
+279 ADTSAIPNVS

-318 DEIPNVSAFVTQ
+318 DEIPNVSGFIRGAD
-330 AALQPY
+330 LQPY
-336 ALRSELPQIPDLSG
+336 ALRSELPQPQDLSG

-367 RKSELPA
+367 RKSELP
-374 PVDLSGYALKSE
+374 
-386 LPSVAGLVSNAEL
+386 SVAGLVSNTEL
-399 TTALAPKADRSEL
+399 TAALAPKVDRSEL
-412 SGYALKTEVPSVTGL
+412 SGYALKS
-427 ATKAE
+427 
-432 LADYAKKTDIPEGQ
+432 DIPEGQ

-462 LATKQEL
+462 LATKQEV
-469 TDGLAGKVD
+469 TDGLAGKAD
-478 STALTSYARKSE
+478 ASALGNYALKSE
-490 LPVVPDVSRFITED
+490 LPVVPDVSRFITAD

-510 KTVDLPSVAGLETTK
+510 KTVDIPSVAGLETTK

-544 DLSVYET
+544 DLSSYET

-570 LTNYATKDQ
+570 LANYATKDQ
-579 IPDTSALATK
+579 IPDTSTLATK
-589 EELKTYALKSEIPP
+589 EELKTYALKSEMPTVP
-603 AVDTSTFA
+603 DLSSYA

-616 DDKLSQYPKK
+616 DDKLSQYPKR
-626 SEIIPAPDLSTYATL
+626 SEIIPAQVLSTYATL
-641 SVTDSLQT
+641 SVTDDLQSQINRKADAVELVATYATKASVNT
-649 QINKK
+649 QIDAAA
-654 VEQSYADTTYAANL
+654 EAARTY
-668 TVNTKVAQC
+668 
-677 LTDAKAYTDQKVAAI
+677 TDAKIAAI
-692 GGGGGGQ
+692 GGGSGGSG
-699 QQGDLSSL
+699 GKTAEL

-732 NENFSQFTFDPAE
+732 NENFSQFTFDPSE

-825 ASTTIKIIPDDVAK
+825 GSTTIKIIPDDVAR

-887 KTTLSDD
+887 KTKLSDD

-924 SYWMTNVRDAVLTDE
+924 SYWMANVRDAVLTDD

-945 KELMNKVLRPATAT
+945 KEQMSKVLRPATAT
-959 IKIGWWANRGQANT
+959 IKIGWWVNRGQANT

>member
-13 LDQITPDGTETV
+13 LDQITPDGTESV
-25 LAAQGFAARRVTIQ
+25 LAAQGYAARRVTIQ

-54 ISKIPELPIQRSELD
+54 ISKIPELPIQRFELD
-69 QVKSQMIQKV
+69 AVKSQMIQKV

-130 NIQTLQQALNQ
+130 NIQALQQALNQ
-141 KANST
+141 KANAS

-163 IKALEDRPSASGE
+163 IKNLEDRPSGSGE
-176 SFSGNMGG
+176 TFSGNMGG

-243 SQAIQPLAKTTDL
+243 SQAIAPLAKTTDM
-256 TTALSGKANAS
+256 TTALSGKANNS

-272 RTELAQK
+272 RTELGQK

-289 SFITAAAL
+289 GFIRA
-297 TPYALKTDIPAVP
+297 TD
-310 DVSGFARR
+310 
-318 DEIPNVSAFVTQ
+318 
-330 AALQPY
+330 LQPY
-336 ALRSELPQIPDLSG
+336 ALRSELPQPQDLSG
-350 YALKSEIPQLPD
+350 YALKSD
-362 LSGYA
+362 
-367 RKSELPA
+367 
-374 PVDLSGYALKSE
+374 
-386 LPSVAGLVSNAEL
+386 
-399 TTALAPKADRSEL
+399 
-412 SGYALKTEVPSVTGL
+412 
-427 ATKAE
+427 
-432 LADYAKKTDIPEGQ
+432 
-446 DLSQYA
+446 
-452 KKSELPSVAG
+452 
-462 LATKQEL
+462 
-469 TDGLAGKVD
+469 
-478 STALTSYARKSE
+478 
-490 LPVVPDVSRFITED
+490 LPVLPDVSRFITAD

-510 KTVDLPSVAGLETTK
+510 KTVDIPSVAGLETTK

-539 LPAQQ
+539 LPAQP
-544 DLSVYET
+544 DLSSYET

-570 LTNYATKDQ
+570 LANYATKDQ
-579 IPDTSALATK
+579 IPDTSTLATK
-589 EELKTYALKSEIPP
+589 EELKTYALKRELPTVPDLS
-603 AVDTSTFA
+603 SYA

-626 SEIIPAPDLSTYATL
+626 SEIIPAPDLSAYATL
-641 SVTDSLQT
+641 SVTGDLQSQINRKADIDELVATYATKGAVNT
-649 QINKK
+649 QI
-654 VEQSYADTTYAANL
+654 DAAAEAAR
-668 TVNTKVAQC
+668 T
-677 LTDAKAYTDQKVAAI
+677 YTDTKIAAL
-692 GGGGGGQ
+692 GGGGSGGNAAE
-699 QQGDLSSL
+699 L

-753 KITGS
+753 KVTGS

-796 VDCLDIDGSQILPM
+796 VNCLDIDGSQILPM

-825 ASTTIKIIPDDVAK
+825 GSTTIKIIPDDVAK
-839 LKTAAGWRW
+839 LKAAAGWRW

-876 NILNG
+876 TILNG

-924 SYWMTNVRDAVLTDE
+924 SYWMTNVRDAVLTDD

-945 KELMNKVLRPATAT
+945 KEQMSKVLRPATAT

>member
-25 LAAQGFAARRVTIQ
+25 LAAQGYAARRVTIQ

-69 QVKSQMIQKV
+69 AVKTQMIQKV

-130 NIQTLQQALNQ
+130 NIRTLQEALKQ

-146 DLTTLAT
+146 DLSTLAT
-153 KQELTQATTR
+153 RQELTQATTR
-163 IKALEDRPSASGE
+163 IKALEDRPNGSGE

-243 SQAIQPLAKTTDL
+243 AQATQPLAKTSDL
-256 TTALSGKANAS
+256 TTALSGKANTS

-279 ADASAIPNVS
+279 ADTSAIPNVS

-297 TPYALKTDIPAVP
+297 TPYALKTDIPTVP
-310 DVSGFARR
+310 DVSGFARK

-350 YALKSEIPQLPD
+350 YALKSEIPQPPD
-362 LSGYA
+362 LSAYA
-367 RKSELPA
+367 R
-374 PVDLSGYALKSE
+374 KSE
-386 LPSVAGLVSNAEL
+386 LPSVAGLVSSTEL
-399 TTALAPKADRSEL
+399 TTALAPKVDRSEL
-412 SGYALKTEVPSVTGL
+412 SGYALKS
-427 ATKAE
+427 
-432 LADYAKKTDIPEGQ
+432 DIPEGQ

-462 LATKQEL
+462 LASKQEL
-469 TDGLAGKVD
+469 TDGLAGKAD
-478 STALTSYARKSE
+478 STVLANYALKSE
-490 LPVVPDVSRFITED
+490 LPVVPDVSRFITAD

-510 KTVDLPSVAGLETTK
+510 KTVDVPSVAGLETTK

-539 LPAQQ
+539 LPAQP
-544 DLSVYET
+544 DLSSY
-551 TAEVDRKLALKAD
+551 
-564 LSAIPS
+564 
-570 LTNYATKDQ
+570 
-579 IPDTSALATK
+579 
-589 EELKTYALKSEIPP
+589 
-603 AVDTSTFA
+603 A

-616 DDKLSQYPKK
+616 DDKLSQYPKR
-626 SEIIPAPDLSTYATL
+626 SEIIPAPDLSAYATL
-641 SVTDSLQT
+641 SVTDDLQSQINRKADTVDLVATYATKTAVNT
-649 QINKK
+649 QI
-654 VEQSYADTTYAANL
+654 DAA
-668 TVNTKVAQC
+668 TEAART
-677 LTDAKAYTDQKVAAI
+677 YTDTKIAAI
-692 GGGGGGQ
+692 GGGGGGS
-699 QQGDLSSL
+699 GGSTAEL

-722 VTNGTGLLKN
+722 ATNGTGLLKN

-825 ASTTIKIIPDDVAK
+825 GSTTIKIISDDVAK
-839 LKTAAGWRW
+839 LKAAAGWRW

-856 ANGKYTSQSGY
+856 AHGTYTSQSGY
-867 HYPEGTYSR
+867 RYPEGTYSR
-876 NILNG
+876 KILNG

-904 VSETIKA
+904 VTETIKA

-924 SYWMTNVRDAVLTDE
+924 SYWMTNVRDAVLTDD

-945 KELMNKVLRPATAT
+945 KEQMSKVLRPATAT

>member
-25 LAAQGFAARRVTIQ
+25 LAAQGYAARRVTIQ

-69 QVKSQMIQKV
+69 AVKSQMIQKV

-163 IKALEDRPSASGE
+163 IKALEDRPSGSGE

-243 SQAIQPLAKTTDL
+243 SQAIQPLAKTSDL

-272 RTELAQK
+272 RAELAQK
-279 ADASAIPNVS
+279 ADTSAIPNVS

-297 TPYALKTDIPAVP
+297 TPYALKTDIPVVP
-310 DVSGFARR
+310 DVSGFARK

-350 YALKSEIPQLPD
+350 YA
-362 LSGYA
+362 

-374 PVDLSGYALKSE
+374 PVDLSGYALKTE
-386 LPSVAGLVSNAEL
+386 LPSVS
-399 TTALAPKADRSEL
+399 
-412 SGYALKTEVPSVTGL
+412 GL

-446 DLSQYA
+446 DMSQYA

-462 LATKQEL
+462 LASKQEL
-469 TDGLAGKVD
+469 ADGLAGKAD
-478 STALTSYARKSE
+478 STALANYALKSE
-490 LPVVPDVSRFITED
+490 LPIVPDVSRFITAD

-510 KTVDLPSVAGLETTK
+510 KTVDIPSVAGLETTK

-539 LPAQQ
+539 LPAQP
-544 DLSVYET
+544 DLSPYET

-570 LTNYATKDQ
+570 LANYATKDQ
-579 IPDTSALATK
+579 IPDTSTLATK
-589 EELKTYALKSEIPP
+589 EELKTYALKSELPTAP
-603 AVDTSTFA
+603 DLSSYA
-611 TNQSV
+611 TNASV
-616 DDKLSQYPKK
+616 DEKLSQYPKK
-626 SEIIPAPDLSTYATL
+626 SEIIPAPDLSSYATL
-641 SVTDSLQT
+641 AVTDGLQS

-677 LTDAKAYTDQKVAAI
+677 LADANAYTDQKVAAI
-692 GGGGGGQ
+692 GGGGGSG
-699 QQGDLSSL
+699 GNTAEL
-707 EAKMKLYVQSRVGGL
+707 EAKIKLYVQSRVGGL

-783 VEDGTKTTKMYAL
+783 VVDGTKTTKMYAL

-825 ASTTIKIIPDDVAK
+825 ASTTIKIIPEDVAK
-839 LKTAAGWRW
+839 LKAAAGWRW
-848 GSGELMYI
+848 GSGESMYI

-881 AGVANN
+881 SGVANN
-887 KTTLSDD
+887 KTALSDD

-904 VSETIKA
+904 VTETIKA

-924 SYWMTNVRDAVLTDE
+924 SYWMTNVRDAVLTDD

-945 KELMNKVLRPATAT
+945 KEQMSKVLRPATAT

>member
-13 LDQITPDGTETV
+13 LDQITPDGTESV

-54 ISKIPELPIQRSELD
+54 LSKIPELPIQRSELD
-69 QVKSQMIQKV
+69 AVKSQMIQKV

-107 SSYATKLELQTLS
+107 SSYATKQELQLLS

-153 KQELTQATTR
+153 KQELTQTTTR
-163 IKALEDRPSASGE
+163 IKALEDRPSGSGE

-226 RPSGSGGLSEA
+226 LPSGSGGLSEA

-243 SQAIQPLAKTTDL
+243 SQAIQPLAKTSDL
-256 TTALSGKANAS
+256 TTALSGKANAA
-267 DIQSL
+267 DFQTL

-279 ADASAIPNVS
+279 ADTSAIPNVS
-289 SFITAAAL
+289 SFITKAAL

-336 ALRSELPQIPDLSG
+336 ALRSELPQTPDLSG

-367 RKSELPA
+367 
-374 PVDLSGYALKSE
+374 
-386 LPSVAGLVSNAEL
+386 
-399 TTALAPKADRSEL
+399 
-412 SGYALKTEVPSVTGL
+412 LKTEVPSVSGL

-469 TDGLAGKVD
+469 TDGLAGKAD
-478 STALTSYARKSE
+478 STALTNYALKSE
-490 LPVVPDVSRFITED
+490 LPVVPDVSRFITAD

-510 KTVDLPSVAGLETTK
+510 KTVDIPSVAGLETTK

-539 LPAQQ
+539 LPSQQ
-544 DLSVYET
+544 DLSAYET
-551 TAEVDRKLALKAD
+551 TADVDLKLALKAD

-570 LTNYATKDQ
+570 LANYATKDQ
-579 IPDTSALATK
+579 IPDTSALATN
-589 EELKTYALKSEIPP
+589 A
-603 AVDTSTFA
+603 
-611 TNQSV
+611 SV
-616 DDKLSQYPKK
+616 DEKLSQYTKTSELKPVPDVSNFATLTDLGDLQREVAKK
-626 SEIIPAPDLSTYATL
+626 INKVDVVAEYATKD
-641 SVTDSLQT
+641 SVNA
-649 QINKK
+649 QIAAA
-654 VEQSYADTTYAANL
+654 SAAAN
-668 TVNTKVAQC
+668 K
-677 LTDAKAYTDQKVAAI
+677 YTDDKFAGI
-692 GGGGGGQ
+692 GNGGGQ
-699 QQGDLSSL
+699 TGDLSSL
-707 EAKMKLYVQSRVGGL
+707 EAKIKLYVQSRVGGL

-732 NENFSQFTFDPAE
+732 NENFSQFTFDQSE

-796 VDCLDIDGSQILPM
+796 VDCLDIDGLQILPM

-825 ASTTIKIIPDDVAK
+825 ASTTIKIIPEDVAK
-839 LKTAAGWRW
+839 LKAAAGWRW

-867 HYPEGTYSR
+867 HYQEGTYSR

-881 AGVANN
+881 SGVANN

-911 GKKLIVSFDGGVY
+911 GKKLIVSFDGGVF
-924 SYWMTNVRDAVLTDE
+924 SYWMTNVRDVVLTDD
-939 WQVFTL
+939 WQLFTL
-945 KELMNKVLRPATAT
+945 KELMSKVLRPATAT

>member
-25 LAAQGFAARRVTIQ
+25 LAAQGYAARRVTIQ

-69 QVKSQMIQKV
+69 AVKSQMIQKV

-100 VVPAPDL
+100 VPAPDL

-163 IKALEDRPSASGE
+163 IKALEDRPSGSGE
-176 SFSGNMGG
+176 SFSGDMGG
-184 KAIENVGQPTKPA
+184 KSIENVGQPTKPA

-243 SQAIQPLAKTTDL
+243 SQAIQPLAKTSDM
-256 TTALSGKANAS
+256 TTALSGKANNS

-272 RTELAQK
+272 RTELGQK
-279 ADASAIPNVS
+279 ADVSAIPNVS

-310 DVSGFARR
+310 DVSGFARK

-350 YALKSEIPQLPD
+350 YALKSEIPHLPD
-362 LSGYA
+362 LTGYA

-374 PVDLSGYALKSE
+374 PVDLSGYALK
-386 LPSVAGLVSNAEL
+386 
-399 TTALAPKADRSEL
+399 
-412 SGYALKTEVPSVTGL
+412 TEVPSVSGL

-462 LATKQEL
+462 LASKQEL
-469 TDGLAGKVD
+469 VDGLAGKAD
-478 STALTSYARKSE
+478 SAALANYAMKSE

-510 KTVDLPSVAGLETTK
+510 KTADLPSVAGLETTK

-544 DLSVYET
+544 DLSSYET

-570 LTNYATKDQ
+570 LANYATKDQ
-579 IPDTSALATK
+579 IPDTSTLATK
-589 EELKTYALKSEIPP
+589 EELKSYALKSELPP

-611 TNQSV
+611 TNASV
-616 DDKLSQYPKK
+616 DEKLSQYPKK
-626 SEIIPAPDLSTYATL
+626 SEIIPAPDLSSYATL
-641 SVTDSLQT
+641 AVTDGLQS

-677 LTDAKAYTDQKVAAI
+677 LADAKVYTDQKVAAI
-692 GGGGGGQ
+692 GGGSGGNTAE
-699 QQGDLSSL
+699 L

-732 NENFSQFTFDPAE
+732 NENFSQFTFDPSE
-745 AYSGFGSF
+745 AFSGFGSF

-783 VEDGTKTTKMYAL
+783 IEDGTKTTKMYAL

-825 ASTTIKIIPDDVAK
+825 GSTTIKIIPDDVAK
-839 LKTAAGWRW
+839 LKASAGWRW

-867 HYPEGTYSR
+867 HYQEGTYSR

-904 VSETIKA
+904 VTETIKA

-924 SYWMTNVRDAVLTDE
+924 SYWMTNVRDAVLTDV

-945 KELMNKVLRPATAT
+945 KEQMNKVLRPATAT

-973 TYISNVSFRQV
+973 TYISNVSFRRV

>member
-1 MATTYQP
+1 M
-8 KNITE
+8 
-13 LDQITPDGTETV
+13 D
-25 LAAQGFAARRVTIQ
+25 R
-39 SIVNLVGFT
+39 
-48 QEVKDK
+48 
-54 ISKIPELPIQRSELD
+54 
-69 QVKSQMIQKV
+69 
-79 DASALAPY
+79 
-87 ATTAYVDQKVGSI
+87 KVGSI

-130 NIQTLQQALNQ
+130 NIQTLQQAINQ
-141 KANST
+141 KANSS

-163 IKALEDRPSASGE
+163 IKALEDRPSGSGE

-226 RPSGSGGLSEA
+226 HPSGSGGLSEA

-243 SQAIQPLAKTTDL
+243 SQAIAPLAKTTDM
-256 TTALSGKANAS
+256 TTALSGKANNS
-267 DIQSL
+267 DIQQL
-272 RTELAQK
+272 RTELGQK
-279 ADASAIPNVS
+279 ADVSAIPNVS

-297 TPYALKTDIPAVP
+297 TPYALKTDIPTAP
-310 DVSGFARR
+310 DVSGFARK

-350 YALKSEIPQLPD
+350 YALKSEIPRLPD
-362 LSGYA
+362 LSAYA
-367 RKSELPA
+367 R
-374 PVDLSGYALKSE
+374 KSE
-386 LPSVAGLVSNAEL
+386 LPSVAGLVSNTEL
-399 TTALAPKADRSEL
+399 TAALAPKVDRSEL
-412 SGYALKTEVPSVTGL
+412 SGYAL
-427 ATKAE
+427 
-432 LADYAKKTDIPEGQ
+432 KTDIPEGQ

-462 LATKQEL
+462 LATKQEVV
-469 TDGLAGKVD
+469 DGLAGKAD
-478 STALTSYARKSE
+478 SSALGNYALKSE
-490 LPVVPDVSRFITED
+490 LPVVPDVSRFITAD
-504 ALAPYA
+504 SLAPYA
-510 KTVDLPSVAGLETTK
+510 KAVDVPSVAGLETTK

-539 LPAQQ
+539 LPAQP
-544 DLSVYET
+544 DLS
-551 TAEVDRKLALKAD
+551 
-564 LSAIPS
+564 S
-570 LTNYATKDQ
+570 
-579 IPDTSALATK
+579 
-589 EELKTYALKSEIPP
+589 
-603 AVDTSTFA
+603 FA

-616 DDKLSQYPKK
+616 DDKLSQYPKR
-626 SEIIPAPDLSTYATL
+626 SEIVPAPDLSTYATL
-641 SVTDSLQT
+641 GVADDLQS

-654 VEQSYADTTYAANL
+654 ADTVELVATYATKAA
-668 TVNTKVAQC
+668 VNTQIGAA
-677 LTDAKAYTDQKVAAI
+677 TEAARTYTDTKIAAI
-692 GGGGGGQ
+692 GGGGGSG
-699 QQGDLSSL
+699 GNAGEL

-732 NENFSQFTFDPAE
+732 NENFSQFTFDPSE

-825 ASTTIKIIPDDVAK
+825 GSTTIKIIPDDVAK
-839 LKTAAGWRW
+839 LKAAAGWRW

-856 ANGKYTSQSGY
+856 TNGKYTSQSGY

-881 AGVANN
+881 TGVANN

-904 VSETIKA
+904 VTETIKA

-924 SYWMTNVRDAVLTDE
+924 SYWMTNVRDAVLTDD

-945 KELMNKVLRPATAT
+945 KEQMNKVLRPATAT

>member
-13 LDQITPDGTETV
+13 LDQITPDGTESV
-25 LAAQGFAARRVTIQ
+25 LAAQGYAARRVTIQ

-54 ISKIPELPIQRSELD
+54 ISKIPELPIQRFELD
-69 QVKSQMIQKV
+69 AVKTQMIQKV

-163 IKALEDRPSASGE
+163 IKALEDRPSGSGE

-184 KAIENVGQPTKPA
+184 KVIENVGQPTKPA

-219 AKTYVDT
+219 AKAYVDT

-243 SQAIQPLAKTTDL
+243 SQAIAPLAKTTDM
-256 TTALSGKANAS
+256 TTALSGKANNS

-279 ADASAIPNVS
+279 ADTSAIPNVS

-297 TPYALKTDIPAVP
+297 TPYALKTDIPTVP
-310 DVSGFARR
+310 DVSGFARK
-318 DEIPNVSAFVTQ
+318 DEIPNVSGFIRGAD
-330 AALQPY
+330 LQPY
-336 ALRSELPQIPDLSG
+336 ALRSELPQ
-350 YALKSEIPQLPD
+350 PQD

-367 RKSELPA
+367 R
-374 PVDLSGYALKSE
+374 KSE
-386 LPSVAGLVSNAEL
+386 LPSVAGLVSNTEL
-399 TTALAPKADRSEL
+399 TAALAPKADRSEL
-412 SGYALKTEVPSVTGL
+412 SGYALKS
-427 ATKAE
+427 
-432 LADYAKKTDIPEGQ
+432 DIPEGQ

-462 LATKQEL
+462 LASKQEL
-469 TDGLAGKVD
+469 ADGLAGKAD
-478 STALTSYARKSE
+478 SSALGNYALKSE
-490 LPVVPDVSRFITED
+490 LPAVPDVSRFITED

-510 KTVDLPSVAGLETTK
+510 KTADLPSVAGLETTK

-539 LPAQQ
+539 LPAQP
-544 DLSVYET
+544 DLSSYET

-579 IPDTSALATK
+579 IPDTSTLATK
-589 EELKTYALKSEIPP
+589 EELKPYALKSELPP
-603 AVDTSTFA
+603 AVDTSMFA
-611 TNQSV
+611 TNASV
-616 DDKLSQYPKK
+616 DEKLSQYPKK
-626 SEIIPAPDLSTYATL
+626 SEIIPAPDLSSYATL
-641 SVTDSLQT
+641 AVTDGLQS

-677 LTDAKAYTDQKVAAI
+677 LADAKAYTDQKVAAI
-692 GGGGGGQ
+692 GGGGGSG
-699 QQGDLSSL
+699 GNTAEL
-707 EAKMKLYVQSRVGGL
+707 EAKIKLYVQSRVGGL

-758 NQVTTM
+758 NQITTM

-825 ASTTIKIIPDDVAK
+825 GSTTIKIIPDDVAK
-839 LKTAAGWRW
+839 LKAAAGWRW

-856 ANGKYTSQSGY
+856 ANGKYNSQTGY

-904 VSETIKA
+904 VTETIKA

-924 SYWMTNVRDAVLTDE
+924 SYWMPNVRDAVLTDD
-939 WQVFTL
+939 WKVFTL
-945 KELMNKVLRPATAT
+945 KEQMNKVLRPATAT

>member
-13 LDQITPDGTETV
+13 LDQITPDGTESV
-25 LAAQGFAARRVTIQ
+25 LAAQGFAARRVSIQ

-107 SSYATKLELQTLS
+107 SSYATKQELQLLS

-163 IKALEDRPSASGE
+163 IKALEDRPSGSGE

-184 KAIENVGQPTKPA
+184 KAINNVGQPTKPA

-243 SQAIQPLAKTTDL
+243 AQATQPLAKTTDM
-256 TTALSGKANAS
+256 TTALSGKANNS

-272 RTELAQK
+272 RTELGQK
-279 ADASAIPNVS
+279 ADVSAIPNVS

-297 TPYALKTDIPAVP
+297 TPYALKTDIPVVP

-318 DEIPNVSAFVTQ
+318 EEIPNVSGFIRGAD
-330 AALQPY
+330 LQPY
-336 ALRSELPQIPDLSG
+336 ALRSELPQPQDLSG

-367 RKSELPA
+367 RKSELP
-374 PVDLSGYALKSE
+374 
-386 LPSVAGLVSNAEL
+386 SVAGLVSNTEL
-399 TTALAPKADRSEL
+399 TTALAPKVERSEL
-412 SGYALKTEVPSVTGL
+412 SGYALKSEVPSVSGL

-462 LATKQEL
+462 FATKQEV
-469 TDGLAGKVD
+469 TDGLAGKAD
-478 STALTSYARKSE
+478 STALANYALKSE
-490 LPVVPDVSRFITED
+490 LPAVPDVSRFITEE

-510 KTVDLPSVAGLETTK
+510 KTVDIPSVAGLETTK
-525 AVDAKLSQ
+525 AVDSKLSQ

-544 DLSVYET
+544 DLSAYET

-589 EELKTYALKSEIPP
+589 EELKTYALKGEIPP
-603 AVDTSTFA
+603 AVDTSSFA
-611 TNQSV
+611 TNASV
-616 DDKLSQYPKK
+616 DEKLSQYPKR
-626 SEIIPAPDLSTYATL
+626 SEIIQAPDLSAYATL
-641 SVTDSLQT
+641 SVTDSLQS

-654 VEQSYADTTYAANL
+654 VERSYADTTYADNP

-677 LTDAKAYTDQKVAAI
+677 LTDAKAYTDQKVAAL
-692 GGGGGGQ
+692 GGRAGGGGQ
-699 QQGDLSSL
+699 QPDVSGL
-707 EAKMKLYVQSRVGGL
+707 EAKIKLYVQSRGNGL

-758 NQVTTM
+758 NLVTTM

-796 VDCLDIDGSQILPM
+796 VDCLDIDGLQILPM

-839 LKTAAGWRW
+839 LKAAAGWRW

-856 ANGKYTSQSGY
+856 ANGKYTSQTGY

-924 SYWMTNVRDAVLTDE
+924 SYWMTNVRDAVLTDD

-945 KELMNKVLRPATAT
+945 KEQMSKVLRPATAT

>member
-13 LDQITPDGTETV
+13 LDQITPDGTESV
-25 LAAQGFAARRVTIQ
+25 LAAQGHAARRVTIQ

-69 QVKSQMIQKV
+69 AVKTQMIQKV

-163 IKALEDRPSASGE
+163 IKALEDRPSGSGE

-184 KAIENVGQPTKPA
+184 KSIENVGQPTKPA

-219 AKTYVDT
+219 AKTYVDALHN
-226 RPSGSGGLSEA
+226 GAGGLSEA
-237 AVDQKI
+237 AVDRKI
-243 SQAIQPLAKTTDL
+243 SQAIAPLAKTTDM
-256 TTALSGKANAS
+256 TTALSGKANSS
-267 DIQSL
+267 DIQAL
-272 RTELAQK
+272 RTELGQK
-279 ADASAIPNVS
+279 ADVSAIPNVS

-318 DEIPNVSAFVTQ
+318 DEIPNVSGFIRGAD
-330 AALQPY
+330 LQPY
-336 ALRSELPQIPDLSG
+336 ALRSELPQPQDLSG

-367 RKSELPA
+367 RKSELP
-374 PVDLSGYALKSE
+374 
-386 LPSVAGLVSNAEL
+386 SVAGLVSNTEL
-399 TTALAPKADRSEL
+399 TTALTPKVDRSEL
-412 SGYALKTEVPSVTGL
+412 SGYALKS
-427 ATKAE
+427 
-432 LADYAKKTDIPEGQ
+432 DIPEGQ

-462 LATKQEL
+462 LATKQEV
-469 TDGLAGKVD
+469 TDGLAGKAD
-478 STALTSYARKSE
+478 SSALGNYALKSE
-490 LPVVPDVSRFITED
+490 LPVVPDVSRFITAD

-510 KTVDLPSVAGLETTK
+510 KTVDIPSVAGLETTT

-539 LPAQQ
+539 LPAQP
-544 DLSVYET
+544 DLSSYET

-570 LTNYATKDQ
+570 LANYATKDQ
-579 IPDTSALATK
+579 IPDTSTLATK
-589 EELKTYALKSEIPP
+589 EELKTYALKSELPTVP
-603 AVDTSTFA
+603 DLSSYA

-626 SEIIPAPDLSTYATL
+626 SEIIPAPDLSAYATL
-641 SVTDSLQT
+641 SVTGDLQT
-649 QINKK
+649 QINRK
-654 VEQSYADTTYAANL
+654 ADTVELVATYATKAA
-668 TVNTKVAQC
+668 VNTQI
-677 LTDAKAYTDQKVAAI
+677 DAATEAARTYTDTKIAAI
-692 GGGGGGQ
+692 GGGGGSG
-699 QQGDLSSL
+699 GSAAEL

-769 VDPNGTYEF
+769 VDPHGTYEF
-778 SFATK
+778 TFATK

-825 ASTTIKIIPDDVAK
+825 GSTTIKIIPDDVAK
-839 LKTAAGWRW
+839 LKAASGWRW

-856 ANGKYTSQSGY
+856 AHGTYTSQSGY

-876 NILNG
+876 KILNG

-924 SYWMTNVRDAVLTDE
+924 SYWMTNVRDAVLTDD

-945 KELMNKVLRPATAT
+945 KEQMDKVLRPATAT
-959 IKIGWWANRGQANT
+959 IKIGWWANRSQPNT

>member
-13 LDQITPDGTETV
+13 LDPIKPDGSESL

-69 QVKSQMIQKV
+69 AVKSQMIQKV

-107 SSYATKLELQTLS
+107 SSYATKRELQLLS
-120 TEVASKATQQ
+120 TEVASKATVQ

-146 DLTTLAT
+146 DLSQLAT
-153 KQELTQATTR
+153 KRDLTQATTR
-163 IKALEDRPSASGE
+163 IKALEDRPSGSGE
-176 SFSGNMGG
+176 TFSGNMGG
-184 KAIENVGQPTKPA
+184 RAIENVGQPTKPA

-219 AKTYVDT
+219 AKTYVDA

-237 AVDQKI
+237 EVDQKI
-243 SQAIQPLAKTTDL
+243 SQAVAPLAKTADM
-256 TTALSGKANAS
+256 TTALSGKANNS
-267 DIQSL
+267 DIQGL

-279 ADASAIPNVS
+279 ADVSAIPNVS

-297 TPYALKTDIPAVP
+297 TPYALKTDIPAIP
-310 DVSGFARR
+310 DMSGYARK
-318 DEIPNVSAFVTQ
+318 DEIPNVSGFIRGAD
-330 AALQPY
+330 LQPY
-336 ALRSELPQIPDLSG
+336 ALRSELPQPQDLSG
-350 YALKSEIPQLPD
+350 YALKTEIPQLPD

-367 RKSELPA
+367 RKSELP
-374 PVDLSGYALKSE
+374 SI
-386 LPSVAGLVSNAEL
+386 AGLVSNTEL
-399 TTALAPKADRSEL
+399 TAALAPKVDRSEL
-412 SGYALKTEVPSVTGL
+412 SGYALKS
-427 ATKAE
+427 
-432 LADYAKKTDIPEGQ
+432 DIPEGQ

-452 KKSELPSVAG
+452 KKTEIPSVAS

-469 TDGLAGKVD
+469 SDGLAGKAD
-478 STALTSYARKSE
+478 SSALGNYALKSE
-490 LPVVPDVSRFITED
+490 LPVVPDVSSFITAA

-510 KTVDLPSVAGLETTK
+510 KTADVPSIAGLETTA
-525 AVDAKLSQ
+525 AVDTKLSQ

-539 LPAQQ
+539 LPAAP
-544 DLSVYET
+544 DLSSYET
-551 TAEVDRKLALKAD
+551 TAEVDRKLALKAE

-570 LTNYATKDQ
+570 LANYATKDQ
-579 IPDTSALATK
+579 IPDTSTLATK
-589 EELKTYALKSEIPP
+589 EELKTYALKSELPTVP
-603 AVDTSTFA
+603 DLSSYA

-616 DDKLSQYPKK
+616 DDKLSQYTKT
-626 SEIIPAPDLSTYATL
+626 SELKPVPDVSNFATL
-641 SVTDSLQT
+641 SDLGDLQREVAKK
-649 QINKK
+649 INR
-654 VEQSYADTTYAANL
+654 VDVVADYAIKTA
-668 TVNTKVAQC
+668 VNQQVDQC
-677 LTDAKAYTDQKVAAI
+677 LIDAKAYTDTKIAAAA
-692 GGGGGGQ
+692 GGGGSGGSTA
-699 QQGDLSSL
+699 DL
-707 EAKMKLYVQSRVGGL
+707 EAKIKLYVQSRVGGL

-778 SFATK
+778 TFATK

-825 ASTTIKIIPDDVAK
+825 ASTTIKIIPEDVAK
-839 LKTAAGWRW
+839 LKAAAGWRW

-924 SYWMTNVRDAVLTDE
+924 SYWMTNVRDAVLTDG

-945 KELMNKVLRPATAT
+945 KEQMNKVLRPATAT

>member
-25 LAAQGFAARRVTIQ
+25 LAAQGYAARRVTIQ

-69 QVKSQMIQKV
+69 AVKTQMIQKV

-107 SSYATKLELQTLS
+107 SSYATKLELQALS

-141 KANST
+141 KANSS

-163 IKALEDRPSASGE
+163 IKALEDRPSGSGE

-226 RPSGSGGLSEA
+226 RPSGSGGLSEV

-243 SQAIQPLAKTTDL
+243 AQAIQPLAKTTDM
-256 TTALSGKANAS
+256 TTALSGKANNS
-267 DIQSL
+267 DIQVL

-279 ADASAIPNVS
+279 ADATAIPNVS

-310 DVSGFARR
+310 DMSGFARR
-318 DEIPNVSAFVTQ
+318 DEIPNVSGFIRGTD
-330 AALQPY
+330 LQQY
-336 ALRSELPQIPDLSG
+336 ALRSELPQPPDLSG
-350 YALKSEIPQLPD
+350 YALKSEIPQPPDLSGYALKSEIPQPPD

-367 RKSELPA
+367 RKA
-374 PVDLSGYALKSE
+374 E
-386 LPSVAGLVSNAEL
+386 LPSVAGLVSNTEL
-399 TTALAPKADRSEL
+399 TTALAPKVDRSEL
-412 SGYALKTEVPSVTGL
+412 SGYALKS
-427 ATKAE
+427 
-432 LADYAKKTDIPEGQ
+432 DIPEGQ

-462 LATKQEL
+462 LATKQEV
-469 TDGLAGKVD
+469 TDGLAGKAD
-478 STALTSYARKSE
+478 SSALGNYALKSE
-490 LPVVPDVSRFITED
+490 LPVVPDVSRFITAD

-510 KTVDLPSVAGLETTK
+510 KTVDIPSVAGLETTT

-539 LPAQQ
+539 LPAQP
-544 DLSVYET
+544 DLSSYET
-551 TAEVDRKLALKAD
+551 TADVDRKLALKAD
-564 LSAIPS
+564 LTAIPS

-589 EELKTYALKSEIPP
+589 AELKTYALKSEIPTVP
-603 AVDTSTFA
+603 DTSSFA
-611 TNQSV
+611 TNASV
-616 DDKLSQYPKK
+616 DEKLSQYTKT
-626 SEIIPAPDLSTYATL
+626 SELKPVPDVSNFATL
-641 SVTDSLQT
+641 SVLGDLQREVAKKIDKVDIVAEYAT
-649 QINKK
+649 KDNVKAQIA
-654 VEQSYADTTYAANL
+654 EASAAAN
-668 TVNTKVAQC
+668 K
-677 LTDAKAYTDQKVAAI
+677 YTDNKFASI
-692 GGGGGGQ
+692 GSGGGQ
-699 QQGDLSSL
+699 TGDLSSL
-707 EAKMKLYVQSRVGGL
+707 EAKLKLYVQSRVGGL

-732 NENFSQFTFDPAE
+732 NENFSQFTFDQAE
-745 AYSGFGSF
+745 AHSGFGSF

-825 ASTTIKIIPDDVAK
+825 ASTTIKIIPEDVAK
-839 LKTAAGWRW
+839 LKAAAGWRW

-881 AGVANN
+881 AGVSNN

-924 SYWMTNVRDAVLTDE
+924 SYWMPNVRDAVLTDD

-945 KELMNKVLRPATAT
+945 KERMSKVLRPATAT

>member
-13 LDQITPDGTETV
+13 LDQITPDGTESV

-69 QVKSQMIQKV
+69 AVKSQMIQKV

-107 SSYATKLELQTLS
+107 SSYATKQELQLLS
-120 TEVASKATQQ
+120 TEVASKATVQ

-163 IKALEDRPSASGE
+163 IKTLEDRPSGSGE

-256 TTALSGKANAS
+256 TTALAGKANTS
-267 DIQSL
+267 DIQTL

-279 ADASAIPNVS
+279 ADATAIPNVS

-297 TPYALKTDIPAVP
+297 TPYALKTDIPTVP
-310 DVSGFARR
+310 DVSGFARK
-318 DEIPNVSAFVTQ
+318 DEIPNVSAFVTA

-336 ALRSELPQIPDLSG
+336 ALRSELPQI
-350 YALKSEIPQLPD
+350 PD

-374 PVDLSGYALKSE
+374 PVDLSGYALKTE
-386 LPSVAGLVSNAEL
+386 VPSVSGLVSNAEL
-399 TTALAPKADRSEL
+399 TTALAPKADRTEL
-412 SGYALKTEVPSVTGL
+412 TGYALKTEVPSVSGL

-478 STALTSYARKSE
+478 STALANYALKSE
-490 LPVVPDVSRFITED
+490 LPAVPDVSRFITAD

-510 KTVDLPSVAGLETTK
+510 KTADLPSVAGLETTK

-544 DLSVYET
+544 DLSAYET
-551 TAEVDRKLALKAD
+551 TADVDRKLALKAD

-589 EELKTYALKSEIPP
+589 EELKTYALKSELPTVP
-603 AVDTSTFA
+603 DLSSYA

-641 SVTDSLQT
+641 AVTDGLQS

-668 TVNTKVAQC
+668 TVNTKVAKC

-699 QQGDLSSL
+699 SQGDLSSL
-707 EAKMKLYVQSRVGGL
+707 EAKIKLYVQSRVGGL

-783 VEDGTKTTKMYAL
+783 IEDGTKTTKMYAL

-825 ASTTIKIIPDDVAK
+825 ASTTIKIIPEDVAK
-839 LKTAAGWRW
+839 LKAAAGWRW

-924 SYWMTNVRDAVLTDE
+924 SYWMTNVRDAVLTDG

-945 KELMNKVLRPATAT
+945 KEQMNKVLRPATAT

>member
-13 LDQITPDGTETV
+13 LDQITPDGTESL

-163 IKALEDRPSASGE
+163 IKALEDRPSGSGE

-243 SQAIQPLAKTTDL
+243 SQAVAPLAKTTDL
-256 TTALSGKANAS
+256 TTALSGKANNS
-267 DIQSL
+267 DIQGL

-279 ADASAIPNVS
+279 ADVSAIPNVS
-289 SFITAAAL
+289 SFITADAL

-318 DEIPNVSAFVTQ
+318 DEIPNVSGFIRGAD
-330 AALQPY
+330 LQPY
-336 ALRSELPQIPDLSG
+336 ALRSELPQPQDLSG

-367 RKSELPA
+367 RKSELP
-374 PVDLSGYALKSE
+374 
-386 LPSVAGLVSNAEL
+386 SVAGLVSNTEL
-399 TTALAPKADRSEL
+399 TAALAPKVDRSEL
-412 SGYALKTEVPSVTGL
+412 SGYALKS
-427 ATKAE
+427 
-432 LADYAKKTDIPEGQ
+432 DIPEGQ

-452 KKSELPSVAG
+452 KKSELPSVTG

-469 TDGLAGKVD
+469 TDGLADKAD
-478 STALTSYARKSE
+478 SSALGNYALKSE
-490 LPVVPDVSRFITED
+490 LPVVPDVSRFITAD

-544 DLSVYET
+544 DLSSYET

-570 LTNYATKDQ
+570 LANYATKDQ
-579 IPDTSALATK
+579 IPDTSTLATK
-589 EELKTYALKSEIPP
+589 EELKAYALKSELPTVP
-603 AVDTSTFA
+603 DLSSYA

-641 SVTDSLQT
+641 SVTDDLQSQINRKADTVELVATYATKAAVNT
-649 QINKK
+649 QI
-654 VEQSYADTTYAANL
+654 DAA
-668 TVNTKVAQC
+668 TEAART
-677 LTDAKAYTDQKVAAI
+677 YTDTKIAAI
-692 GGGGGGQ
+692 GSGGGSGGNTAE
-699 QQGDLSSL
+699 L
-707 EAKMKLYVQSRVGGL
+707 EAKIKLYVQSRVGGL

-839 LKTAAGWRW
+839 LKAAAGWRW
-848 GSGELMYI
+848 GGGELMYI

-924 SYWMTNVRDAVLTDE
+924 SYWMTNVRDAVLTDD

-945 KELMNKVLRPATAT
+945 KEQMGKVLRPATAT
-959 IKIGWWANRGQANT
+959 IKIGWWANRGQSNT

>member
-13 LDQITPDGTETV
+13 LDQITPDGTESV

-69 QVKSQMIQKV
+69 RVKSQMIQKV

-120 TEVASKATQQ
+120 TEVASKATAQ

-153 KQELTQATTR
+153 KQELTHATAR
-163 IKALEDRPSASGE
+163 IKALEDRPSGSGE

-205 DSAVAAAGENAYQR
+205 DSAIAAAGENVYQR

-226 RPSGSGGLSEA
+226 HPSGTGGLSEA

-243 SQAIQPLAKTTDL
+243 SQAVAPLAKTTDL
-256 TTALSGKANAS
+256 TTALSGKANNS
-267 DIQSL
+267 DIRDL

-279 ADASAIPNVS
+279 ADVSAIPNVS

-297 TPYALKTDIPAVP
+297 TPYALKTDIPVVP

-318 DEIPNVSAFVTQ
+318 DEIPNVSGFIRGAD
-330 AALQPY
+330 LQPY
-336 ALRSELPQIPDLSG
+336 ALRSELPQPQDLSG
-350 YALKSEIPQLPD
+350 YALKSEIPQVP
-362 LSGYA
+362 
-367 RKSELPA
+367 
-374 PVDLSGYALKSE
+374 DLSGYALKS
-386 LPSVAGLVSNAEL
+386 
-399 TTALAPKADRSEL
+399 
-412 SGYALKTEVPSVTGL
+412 
-427 ATKAE
+427 
-432 LADYAKKTDIPEGQ
+432 DIPEGQ
-446 DLSQYA
+446 DLSQFA

-462 LATKQEL
+462 LATKQEVA
-469 TDGLAGKVD
+469 DGLAGKAD
-478 STALTSYARKSE
+478 STALANYALKSE
-490 LPVVPDVSRFITED
+490 LPVVPDVSRFITAD

-510 KTVDLPSVAGLETTK
+510 KTADLPSVAGLETTK

-544 DLSVYET
+544 DLSSYET

-564 LSAIPS
+564 LTAIPS

-579 IPDTSALATK
+579 IPDTSTLATK
-589 EELKTYALKSEIPP
+589 EELKTYALKSEIPTVP
-603 AVDTSTFA
+603 DTSSFA
-611 TNQSV
+611 TNASV
-616 DDKLSQYPKK
+616 DEKLSQYTKT
-626 SEIIPAPDLSTYATL
+626 SELKPVPDVSNFATL
-641 SVTDSLQT
+641 SDLGDLQREVAKKINGVDVVAEYATKDSVNT
-649 QINKK
+649 QITAA
-654 VEQSYADTTYAANL
+654 SAAAN
-668 TVNTKVAQC
+668 K
-677 LTDAKAYTDQKVAAI
+677 YTDDKFASI
-692 GGGGGGQ
+692 GTGGGQ
-699 QQGDLSSL
+699 SGDLSSL
-707 EAKMKLYVQSRVGGL
+707 EAKIKLYVQSRVGGL

-732 NENFSQFTFDPAE
+732 NENFSQFTFDQSE

-825 ASTTIKIIPDDVAK
+825 ASTTIKIIPEDVAK
-839 LKTAAGWRW
+839 LKAAAGWRW

-881 AGVANN
+881 SGVANN

-924 SYWMTNVRDAVLTDE
+924 SYWMTNVRDAVLTDD

-945 KELMNKVLRPATAT
+945 KEQMNKVLRPATAT
-959 IKIGWWANRGQANT
+959 IKIGWWANRSQANT

>member
-13 LDQITPDGTETV
+13 LDQITPDGTESV
-25 LAAQGFAARRVTIQ
+25 LAAQGYAARRVTIQ

-100 VVPAPDL
+100 VVPAPDP

-146 DLTTLAT
+146 DLTALAT

-163 IKALEDRPSASGE
+163 IKALEDRPSGSGE

-243 SQAIQPLAKTTDL
+243 AQATQPLAKTSDL

-267 DIQSL
+267 EIQAL

-279 ADASAIPNVS
+279 ADTSAIPNVS

-297 TPYALKTDIPAVP
+297 TPYALKTDIPTVP
-310 DVSGFARR
+310 DVSGFARK

-374 PVDLSGYALKSE
+374 PVDLSGYALK
-386 LPSVAGLVSNAEL
+386 
-399 TTALAPKADRSEL
+399 
-412 SGYALKTEVPSVTGL
+412 TEVPSVSGL
-427 ATKAE
+427 ATKAD

-452 KKSELPSVAG
+452 KKSELPSVSG
-462 LATKQEL
+462 LATKQEV
-469 TDGLAGKVD
+469 TDGLAGKAD
-478 STALTSYARKSE
+478 SSALGNYALKSE
-490 LPVVPDVSRFITED
+490 LPVVPDVSRFITAD

-510 KTVDLPSVAGLETTK
+510 KTVDIPSVAGLETTK

-539 LPAQQ
+539 LPVQP
-544 DLSVYET
+544 DLSSYET

-570 LTNYATKDQ
+570 LANYATKDQ
-579 IPDTSALATK
+579 IPDTSTLATK
-589 EELKTYALKSEIPP
+589 EELKTYALKSELPTVP
-603 AVDTSTFA
+603 DLSSYA

-616 DDKLSQYPKK
+616 DDKLSQYPKR
-626 SEIIPAPDLSTYATL
+626 SEIIPAPDLSAYATL
-641 SVTDSLQT
+641 SVTDDLQSQINRKTDTVELVATYATKAAVNT
-649 QINKK
+649 QIG
-654 VEQSYADTTYAANL
+654 AA
-668 TVNTKVAQC
+668 TEAART
-677 LTDAKAYTDQKVAAI
+677 YTDTKIAAI
-692 GGGGGGQ
+692 GGGGPDGNAAE
-699 QQGDLSSL
+699 L

-758 NQVTTM
+758 NQATTM

-825 ASTTIKIIPDDVAK
+825 GSTTIKIIPDDVAK
-839 LKTAAGWRW
+839 LKAAAGWRW

-856 ANGKYTSQSGY
+856 AHGTYTSQSGY
-867 HYPEGTYSR
+867 RYPEGTYSR
-876 NILNG
+876 KILNG
-881 AGVANN
+881 VGVANN

-924 SYWMTNVRDAVLTDE
+924 SYWMTNVRDAVLTDD

-945 KELMNKVLRPATAT
+945 KEQMSKVLRPATAT

-973 TYISNVSFRQV
+973 TYISNVSFRRV

>member
-25 LAAQGFAARRVTIQ
+25 LAAQGHAARRVTIQ

-54 ISKIPELPIQRSELD
+54 ISKIPELPIQRFELD
-69 QVKSQMIQKV
+69 AVKSQMIQKV

-141 KANST
+141 KANTS

-163 IKALEDRPSASGE
+163 IKALEDRPSGSGE

-243 SQAIQPLAKTTDL
+243 AQATQPLAKTSDL
-256 TTALSGKANAS
+256 TTALSGKASAS
-267 DIQSL
+267 DIQLL
-272 RTELAQK
+272 RTELARK
-279 ADASAIPNVS
+279 ADTSAIPNVS

-297 TPYALKTDIPAVP
+297 SPYALKTDIPAVP
-310 DVSGFARR
+310 DVSGFARK

-350 YALKSEIPQLPD
+350 YA
-362 LSGYA
+362 
-367 RKSELPA
+367 RKSDLPA
-374 PVDLSGYALKSE
+374 PVDLSGYALK
-386 LPSVAGLVSNAEL
+386 
-399 TTALAPKADRSEL
+399 
-412 SGYALKTEVPSVTGL
+412 TEVPSVSGL

-462 LATKQEL
+462 LASKQEL
-469 TDGLAGKVD
+469 ADGLAGKAD
-478 STALTSYARKSE
+478 STALANYALKSE
-490 LPVVPDVSRFITED
+490 LPAVPDVSRFITED

-510 KTVDLPSVAGLETTK
+510 KTADLPSVAGLETTES
-525 AVDAKLSQ
+525 VDAKLSQ

-539 LPAQQ
+539 LPAQP
-544 DLSVYET
+544 DLSSYET

-570 LTNYATKDQ
+570 LANYATKDQ

-589 EELKTYALKSEIPP
+589 EELKTYALKSELPTVP
-603 AVDTSTFA
+603 DLASYA

-616 DDKLSQYPKK
+616 DDKLSQYPKR
-626 SEIIPAPDLSTYATL
+626 SEIIPAPDLSSYATL
-641 SVTDSLQT
+641 AVTDGLQS

-668 TVNTKVAQC
+668 TVNTRVAQC
-677 LTDAKAYTDQKVAAI
+677 LADAKAYTDQKVAAI
-692 GGGGGGQ
+692 GDGGGSGGNTAE
-699 QQGDLSSL
+699 L

-745 AYSGFGSF
+745 AHSGFGSF

-825 ASTTIKIIPDDVAK
+825 GSTTIKIIPDDVAK
-839 LKTAAGWRW
+839 LKAAAGWRW
-848 GSGELMYI
+848 GIGELMYI
-856 ANGKYTSQSGY
+856 AHGTYTSQSGY

-904 VSETIKA
+904 VTETIKA

-924 SYWMTNVRDAVLTDE
+924 SYWMTNVRDAVLTDD
-939 WQVFTL
+939 WRVFTL
-945 KELMNKVLRPATAT
+945 KEQMSKVLRPATAT

-973 TYISNVSFRQV
+973 TYISNVSFRRV

>member
-13 LDQITPDGTETV
+13 LDQITPDGTESV

-69 QVKSQMIQKV
+69 AVKSQMIQKV

-163 IKALEDRPSASGE
+163 IKALEDRPSGSGE

-226 RPSGSGGLSEA
+226 RPSGSGGLSET
-237 AVDQKI
+237 AVDEKI
-243 SQAIQPLAKTTDL
+243 AQATQPLAKTSDL
-256 TTALSGKANAS
+256 TTALSGKANNS
-267 DIQSL
+267 DIQAL

-297 TPYALKTDIPAVP
+297 TPYALKTDIPTVP
-310 DVSGFARR
+310 DVSGFARK
-318 DEIPNVSAFVTQ
+318 DEIPNVSAFVTA
-330 AALQPY
+330 AALRPY

-374 PVDLSGYALKSE
+374 PVDLSGYAKKSE
-386 LPSVAGLVSNAEL
+386 LPSVA
-399 TTALAPKADRSEL
+399 
-412 SGYALKTEVPSVTGL
+412 GL

-469 TDGLAGKVD
+469 TDGLAGKAD
-478 STALTSYARKSE
+478 SSALANYALKSE
-490 LPVVPDVSRFITED
+490 LPAVPDVSRFITED
-504 ALAPYA
+504 ALTPYA
-510 KTVDLPSVAGLETTK
+510 KTVDIPSVAGLETTK

-544 DLSVYET
+544 DLSAYET

-603 AVDTSTFA
+603 AVDTSSFA
-611 TNQSV
+611 TNASV
-616 DDKLSQYPKK
+616 DEKLSQYPKR
-626 SEIIPAPDLSTYATL
+626 SEIIQAPDLSTYATL
-641 SVTDSLQT
+641 SVTDGLQT

-677 LTDAKAYTDQKVAAI
+677 LTDAKAYTDLKVAAL
-692 GGGGGGQ
+692 GGGGGVQ
-699 QQGDLSSL
+699 QPDVSGL

-732 NENFSQFTFDPAE
+732 NENFSQFTFDPSE

-783 VEDGTKTTKMYAL
+783 IEDGTKTTKMYAL

-825 ASTTIKIIPDDVAK
+825 ASTTIKIIPEDVAK
-839 LKTAAGWRW
+839 LKAAAGWRW

-881 AGVANN
+881 SGVANN

-924 SYWMTNVRDAVLTDE
+924 SYWMTNVRDAVLTDD

-945 KELMNKVLRPATAT
+945 KEQMSKVLRPATAT

>member
-13 LDQITPDGTETV
+13 LDQITPDGTESV
-25 LAAQGFAARRVTIQ
+25 LAAQGYAARRVTIQ

-54 ISKIPELPIQRSELD
+54 ISKIPELPIQRFELD
-69 QVKSQMIQKV
+69 AVKSQMIQKV

-163 IKALEDRPSASGE
+163 IKALEDRPSGSGE

-219 AKTYVDT
+219 AKTYVDA

-243 SQAIQPLAKTTDL
+243 SQAIAPLAKTTDM
-256 TTALSGKANAS
+256 TTALSGKANNS
-267 DIQSL
+267 DIQAL
-272 RTELAQK
+272 RTELGQK
-279 ADASAIPNVS
+279 ADVSAIPNVS
-289 SFITAAAL
+289 RFITADAL
-297 TPYALKTDIPAVP
+297 APYALKTDIPAVP
-310 DVSGFARR
+310 DVSGFARK

-367 RKSELPA
+367 RKSELP
-374 PVDLSGYALKSE
+374 
-386 LPSVAGLVSNAEL
+386 SVAGLVSNTEL
-399 TTALAPKADRSEL
+399 TTALAPKVDRSEL
-412 SGYALKTEVPSVTGL
+412 SGYALKS
-427 ATKAE
+427 
-432 LADYAKKTDIPEGQ
+432 DIPEGQ

-452 KKSELPSVAG
+452 KKSE
-462 LATKQEL
+462 
-469 TDGLAGKVD
+469 
-478 STALTSYARKSE
+478 
-490 LPVVPDVSRFITED
+490 
-504 ALAPYA
+504 
-510 KTVDLPSVAGLETTK
+510 LPSVAGLETTK

-539 LPAQQ
+539 LPSQP
-544 DLSVYET
+544 DLSSYET
-551 TAEVDRKLALKAD
+551 TAEVDRKLALKAN

-570 LTNYATKDQ
+570 LANYATKDQ
-579 IPDTSALATK
+579 IPDTSTLATK
-589 EELKTYALKSEIPP
+589 EELKTYALKSELPTVP
-603 AVDTSTFA
+603 NMSSYA

-616 DDKLSQYPKK
+616 DDKLSQYPKR
-626 SEIIPAPDLSTYATL
+626 SEIIPAPDLSAYATR
-641 SVTDSLQT
+641 SVTEDLQS

-654 VEQSYADTTYAANL
+654 ADTVELVATYATKAA
-668 TVNTKVAQC
+668 VNTQIGAAAEAAR
-677 LTDAKAYTDQKVAAI
+677 TYTDTKIAAI
-692 GGGGGGQ
+692 GSGGSGGNTAE
-699 QQGDLSSL
+699 L

-825 ASTTIKIIPDDVAK
+825 GSTTIKIIPDDVAK
-839 LKTAAGWRW
+839 LKAAAGWRW

-856 ANGKYTSQSGY
+856 AHGTYTSQSGY
-867 HYPEGTYSR
+867 RYPEGTYSR
-876 NILNG
+876 RILNG
-881 AGVANN
+881 TGVANN

-924 SYWMTNVRDAVLTDE
+924 SYWMANVRDAVLTDD

-945 KELMNKVLRPATAT
+945 KEQMSKVLRPATAT

>member
-25 LAAQGFAARRVTIQ
+25 LAAQGYAARRVTIQ

-69 QVKSQMIQKV
+69 AVKTQMIQKV

-141 KANST
+141 KANAS

-163 IKALEDRPSASGE
+163 IKNLEDRPSGSGE
-176 SFSGNMGG
+176 TFSGNMGG

-205 DSAVAAAGENAYQR
+205 DSAIAAAGENAYQR

-237 AVDQKI
+237 VVDQKI
-243 SQAIQPLAKTTDL
+243 SQAIAPLAKTTDMA
-256 TTALSGKANAS
+256 TALSGKANNS
-267 DIQSL
+267 DIQAL
-272 RTELAQK
+272 RTELGQK
-279 ADASAIPNVS
+279 ADVSAIPNVS
-289 SFITAAAL
+289 SFITASAL
-297 TPYALKTDIPAVP
+297 TPYALKTDIPTVP
-310 DVSGFARR
+310 DVSGFARK

-367 RKSELPA
+367 RRSELPA
-374 PVDLSGYALKSE
+374 PVDL
-386 LPSVAGLVSNAEL
+386 
-399 TTALAPKADRSEL
+399 T
-412 SGYALKTEVPSVTGL
+412 GYALKTEVPSVSGL

-452 KKSELPSVAG
+452 KKSELPSVSG

-469 TDGLAGKVD
+469 TDGLSAKAD
-478 STALTSYARKSE
+478 STTLANYALKSE
-490 LPVVPDVSRFITED
+490 LPAVPDVSRFITED

-539 LPAQQ
+539 LPAQP
-544 DLSVYET
+544 DLSSYET
-551 TAEVDRKLALKAD
+551 TADVDRKLALKAD

-570 LTNYATKDQ
+570 LANYATKDQ

-589 EELKTYALKSEIPP
+589 EELKTYALKSELPTVP
-603 AVDTSTFA
+603 DMSSYA

-626 SEIIPAPDLSTYATL
+626 SEIIPAPDLSAYATL
-641 SVTDSLQT
+641 SVTDDLQS

-654 VEQSYADTTYAANL
+654 ADTVEFVATYATKAA
-668 TVNTKVAQC
+668 VNTQIAAAAEAAR
-677 LTDAKAYTDQKVAAI
+677 TYTDTKIAAL
-692 GGGGGGQ
+692 GGGGSGGNTAE
-699 QQGDLSSL
+699 L

-722 VTNGTGLLKN
+722 VTNGAGLLKN
-732 NENFSQFTFDPAE
+732 NENFSQFTFDPSE

-764 DEVIP
+764 DEVIH

-825 ASTTIKIIPDDVAK
+825 GSTTIKIIPEDVAK
-839 LKTAAGWRW
+839 LKGAAGWRW

-867 HYPEGTYSR
+867 HYKEGTYSR
-876 NILNG
+876 TILNG
-881 AGVANN
+881 SGVANN

-924 SYWMTNVRDAVLTDE
+924 SYWMTNVRDAVLTDD

-945 KELMNKVLRPATAT
+945 KEQMSKVLRPATAT

-973 TYISNVSFRQV
+973 TYISSVSFRQV

>member
-25 LAAQGFAARRVTIQ
+25 LAAQGYAARRVTIQ

-54 ISKIPELPIQRSELD
+54 ISKIPELPIQRFELD
-69 QVKSQMIQKV
+69 AVKTQMIQKV

-130 NIQTLQQALNQ
+130 NIQTLQKAMNQ
-141 KANST
+141 KANAS

-163 IKALEDRPSASGE
+163 IKALEDRPNGSGE

-184 KAIENVGQPTKPA
+184 KPIENVGQPTNPA

-226 RPSGSGGLSEA
+226 HPSGSGGLSEA

-243 SQAIQPLAKTTDL
+243 SQAIAPLAKTTDM
-256 TTALSGKANAS
+256 TTALSGKANNS

-272 RTELAQK
+272 RTELGQK
-279 ADASAIPNVS
+279 ADVSAIPNVS

-310 DVSGFARR
+310 DVSGFARK
-318 DEIPNVSAFVTQ
+318 DEIPNVSGFIRGAD
-330 AALQPY
+330 LQPY
-336 ALRSELPQIPDLSG
+336 ALRSELPQPQDLSG

-367 RKSELPA
+367 RKSELP
-374 PVDLSGYALKSE
+374 
-386 LPSVAGLVSNAEL
+386 SVAGLVSSTEL
-399 TTALAPKADRSEL
+399 TTALAPKVDRSEL
-412 SGYALKTEVPSVTGL
+412 SGYALKS
-427 ATKAE
+427 
-432 LADYAKKTDIPEGQ
+432 DIPEGQ

-452 KKSELPSVAG
+452 KKSE
-462 LATKQEL
+462 
-469 TDGLAGKVD
+469 
-478 STALTSYARKSE
+478 
-490 LPVVPDVSRFITED
+490 
-504 ALAPYA
+504 
-510 KTVDLPSVAGLETTK
+510 LPSVAGLETTK

-539 LPAQQ
+539 LPAQP
-544 DLSVYET
+544 DLSSYET
-551 TAEVDRKLALKAD
+551 TADVDRKLALKAD

-570 LTNYATKDQ
+570 LANYATKDQ
-579 IPDTSALATK
+579 IPDTSTLATK
-589 EELKTYALKSEIPP
+589 EELKTYALKSELPTVP
-603 AVDTSTFA
+603 DMSSYA

-626 SEIIPAPDLSTYATL
+626 SEIIPAPDLSAYATL
-641 SVTDSLQT
+641 SVTDDLQS

-654 VEQSYADTTYAANL
+654 ADTVELVATYATKAA
-668 TVNTKVAQC
+668 VNTQI
-677 LTDAKAYTDQKVAAI
+677 DAAAEAARTYTDTKIAAI
-692 GGGGGGQ
+692 GGGGGSG
-699 QQGDLSSL
+699 GNVAEL

-732 NENFSQFTFDPAE
+732 NENFSQFTFDPSE

-825 ASTTIKIIPDDVAK
+825 GSTTIKIIPDDVAK
-839 LKTAAGWRW
+839 LKAAAGWRW

-876 NILNG
+876 IILNG
-881 AGVANN
+881 SGVANN

-894 GTWVIGSSLV
+894 GAWVIGSSLV

-924 SYWMTNVRDAVLTDE
+924 SYWMTNVRDAVLTDD

-945 KELMNKVLRPATAT
+945 KEQMSKVLRPATAT

>member
-13 LDQITPDGTETV
+13 LDQITPDGTESV
-25 LAAQGFAARRVTIQ
+25 LAAQGYAARRVTIQ

-69 QVKSQMIQKV
+69 AVKSQMIQKV

-141 KANST
+141 KANAS

-163 IKALEDRPSASGE
+163 IKSLEDRPSGSGE

-243 SQAIQPLAKTTDL
+243 SQAIAPLAKATDM
-256 TTALSGKANAS
+256 TTALSGKANNS

-272 RTELAQK
+272 RTELGQK
-279 ADASAIPNVS
+279 ADVSAIPNVS

-318 DEIPNVSAFVTQ
+318 DEIPNVSGFIRGAD
-330 AALQPY
+330 LQPY
-336 ALRSELPQIPDLSG
+336 ALRSELPQPQDLSG

-367 RKSELPA
+367 RKSELP
-374 PVDLSGYALKSE
+374 
-386 LPSVAGLVSNAEL
+386 SVAGLVSNTEL
-399 TTALAPKADRSEL
+399 TTALAPKVDRSEL
-412 SGYALKTEVPSVTGL
+412 SGYALKS
-427 ATKAE
+427 
-432 LADYAKKTDIPEGQ
+432 DIPEGQ

-452 KKSELPSVAG
+452 KKSE
-462 LATKQEL
+462 
-469 TDGLAGKVD
+469 
-478 STALTSYARKSE
+478 
-490 LPVVPDVSRFITED
+490 
-504 ALAPYA
+504 
-510 KTVDLPSVAGLETTK
+510 LPSVAGLETTK

-544 DLSVYET
+544 DLSPYET

-570 LTNYATKDQ
+570 LANYATKDQ
-579 IPDTSALATK
+579 IPDTSTLATK
-589 EELKTYALKSEIPP
+589 EELKTYALKSELPTVP
-603 AVDTSTFA
+603 DMSSYA

-616 DDKLSQYPKK
+616 DDKLSQYPKR
-626 SEIIPAPDLSTYATL
+626 SEIIPAPDLSAYATL
-641 SVTDSLQT
+641 SVTDALQSQINRKADGVELVATYATKASVNT
-649 QINKK
+649 QI
-654 VEQSYADTTYAANL
+654 DAAAEAAR
-668 TVNTKVAQC
+668 T
-677 LTDAKAYTDQKVAAI
+677 YTDTKIAAI
-692 GGGGGGQ
+692 GSGGSGGNVAE
-699 QQGDLSSL
+699 L

-732 NENFSQFTFDPAE
+732 NENFSQFTFDPSE

-825 ASTTIKIIPDDVAK
+825 GSTTIKIIPEDVAK
-839 LKTAAGWRW
+839 LKAAAGWRW

-881 AGVANN
+881 AGLANN

-904 VSETIKA
+904 VTETIKA

-924 SYWMTNVRDAVLTDE
+924 SYWMTNVRDAVLTDD

-945 KELMNKVLRPATAT
+945 KEQMSKVLRPATAT

>member
-13 LDQITPDGTETV
+13 LDQITPDGTESV

-69 QVKSQMIQKV
+69 AVKSQMIQKV

-130 NIQTLQQALNQ
+130 NIQTLQQSLNQ

-163 IKALEDRPSASGE
+163 IKALEDRPSGSGE

-205 DSAVAAAGENAYQR
+205 DSAAAAAGENAYQR
-219 AKTYVDT
+219 AKTYVDA

-243 SQAIQPLAKTTDL
+243 AQATQPLAKTSDL

-279 ADASAIPNVS
+279 ADTSAIPNVS

-297 TPYALKTDIPAVP
+297 TPYALKTDIPTVP
-310 DVSGFARR
+310 DVSGFARK

-336 ALRSELPQIPDLSG
+336 ALRSEL
-350 YALKSEIPQLPD
+350 PQLPD

-374 PVDLSGYALKSE
+374 PVDLSGYALK
-386 LPSVAGLVSNAEL
+386 
-399 TTALAPKADRSEL
+399 
-412 SGYALKTEVPSVTGL
+412 TEVPSVSGL

-452 KKSELPSVAG
+452 KKSELPSVTG
-462 LATKQEL
+462 LATKQEV
-469 TDGLAGKVD
+469 TDGLAGKAD
-478 STALTSYARKSE
+478 STALANYALKSE
-490 LPVVPDVSRFITED
+490 LPVVPDVSRFITAD

-510 KTVDLPSVAGLETTK
+510 KTADLPSVAGLETTK

-539 LPAQQ
+539 LPAQP
-544 DLSVYET
+544 DLSSYET

-579 IPDTSALATK
+579 IPDTSTLATK
-589 EELKTYALKSEIPP
+589 EELKPYALKSELPP
-603 AVDTSTFA
+603 AVDTSMFA
-611 TNQSV
+611 TNASV
-616 DDKLSQYPKK
+616 DEKLSQYPKK
-626 SEIIPAPDLSTYATL
+626 SEIIPAPDLSSYATL
-641 SVTDSLQT
+641 AVTDGLQS

-677 LTDAKAYTDQKVAAI
+677 LADAKAYTDQKVAAI
-692 GGGGGGQ
+692 GGGGGSG
-699 QQGDLSSL
+699 GNTAEL
-707 EAKMKLYVQSRVGGL
+707 EAKIKLYVQSRVGGL

-825 ASTTIKIIPDDVAK
+825 GSTTIKIIPDDVAK
-839 LKTAAGWRW
+839 LKAAAGWRW

-887 KTTLSDD
+887 KTTLSDG

-904 VSETIKA
+904 VTETIKA

-924 SYWMTNVRDAVLTDE
+924 SYWMTNVRDAALTDE

-945 KELMNKVLRPATAT
+945 KEQMNKVLRPATAT

>member
-25 LAAQGFAARRVTIQ
+25 LAAQGYAARRVTIQ

-54 ISKIPELPIQRSELD
+54 ISKIPELPIQRFELD
-69 QVKSQMIQKV
+69 AVKSQMIQKV

-163 IKALEDRPSASGE
+163 IKALEDRPSGSGE

-237 AVDQKI
+237 AVEQKI
-243 SQAIQPLAKTTDL
+243 SQAIAPLAKTTDM
-256 TTALSGKANAS
+256 TAALSGKANNS

-272 RTELAQK
+272 RTELGQK
-279 ADASAIPNVS
+279 ADVSAIPNVS

-318 DEIPNVSAFVTQ
+318 DEIPNVSGFIR
-330 AALQPY
+330 AADLQPY
-336 ALRSELPQIPDLSG
+336 ALRSELPQPQDLSG

-367 RKSELPA
+367 RKSELP
-374 PVDLSGYALKSE
+374 
-386 LPSVAGLVSNAEL
+386 SVSGLVSNTEL
-399 TTALAPKADRSEL
+399 TTALAPKVDRSEL
-412 SGYALKTEVPSVTGL
+412 SGYALKS
-427 ATKAE
+427 
-432 LADYAKKTDIPEGQ
+432 DIPEGQ

-452 KKSELPSVAG
+452 KK
-462 LATKQEL
+462 
-469 TDGLAGKVD
+469 
-478 STALTSYARKSE
+478 
-490 LPVVPDVSRFITED
+490 TE
-504 ALAPYA
+504 
-510 KTVDLPSVAGLETTK
+510 LPSVAGLETTK

-539 LPAQQ
+539 LPAQP
-544 DLSVYET
+544 DLSSYET
-551 TAEVDRKLALKAD
+551 TVEVDRKLALKAD

-570 LTNYATKDQ
+570 LANYATKDQ
-579 IPDTSALATK
+579 IPDTSTLATK
-589 EELKTYALKSEIPP
+589 EELKTYALKSELPTVP
-603 AVDTSTFA
+603 DLSSYA

-616 DDKLSQYPKK
+616 DDKLSQYPKR
-626 SEIIPAPDLSTYATL
+626 SEIIPAPDLSAYATRSVTDDLQSQINRKADTVELVATYATKA
-641 SVTDSLQT
+641 SVNT
-649 QINKK
+649 QI
-654 VEQSYADTTYAANL
+654 DAAAEAAR
-668 TVNTKVAQC
+668 T
-677 LTDAKAYTDQKVAAI
+677 YTDTKIAAI
-692 GGGGGGQ
+692 GGGGGSG
-699 QQGDLSSL
+699 GNATEL
-707 EAKMKLYVQSRVGGL
+707 ESKMKLYVQSRVGGL

-732 NENFSQFTFDPAE
+732 NENFSQFAFDPAE

-753 KITGS
+753 KVTGS

-825 ASTTIKIIPDDVAK
+825 GSTTIKIIPDDVAR
-839 LKTAAGWRW
+839 LKAAAGWRW
-848 GSGELMYI
+848 GMGELMYI

-924 SYWMTNVRDAVLTDE
+924 SYWMTNVRDAVLTDD

-945 KELMNKVLRPATAT
+945 KEQMSKVLRPATAT

-973 TYISNVSFRQV
+973 TYISNVSFRRV

>member
-13 LDQITPDGTETV
+13 LDQITPDGTESV
-25 LAAQGFAARRVTIQ
+25 LAAQGFAARCVTIQ

-69 QVKSQMIQKV
+69 AVKSQMIQKV

-100 VVPAPDL
+100 VVPEPDL
-107 SSYATKLELQTLS
+107 SSYATKQELQLLS
-120 TEVASKATQQ
+120 TEVASKATVQ

-141 KANST
+141 KANNT

-153 KQELTQATTR
+153 KLELTQATTR
-163 IKALEDRPSASGE
+163 IKALEDRPSGTGE

-226 RPSGSGGLSEA
+226 RPSGSGGLSET

-243 SQAIQPLAKTTDL
+243 SQAIRPLAKTTDL
-256 TTALSGKANAS
+256 TTALSGKADAS
-267 DIQSL
+267 DIQTL
-272 RTELAQK
+272 RTEIAQK
-279 ADASAIPNVS
+279 ADVSAIPNVS
-289 SFITAAAL
+289 SFITSAAL
-297 TPYALKTDIPAVP
+297 TPYALKTDIPVVP
-310 DVSGFARR
+310 DVSGFARK
-318 DEIPNVSAFVTQ
+318 DEIPNVSAFVTA

-367 RKSELPA
+367 RKSELPS
-374 PVDLSGYALKSE
+374 PVD
-386 LPSVAGLVSNAEL
+386 
-399 TTALAPKADRSEL
+399 L
-412 SGYALKTEVPSVTGL
+412 SGYALKTEVPSV
-427 ATKAE
+427 
-432 LADYAKKTDIPEGQ
+432 
-446 DLSQYA
+446 S
-452 KKSELPSVAG
+452 G

-469 TDGLAGKVD
+469 TDGLAGKAD
-478 STALTSYARKSE
+478 STALANYALKSE
-490 LPVVPDVSRFITED
+490 LPSVPDVSRFITED

-510 KTVDLPSVAGLETTK
+510 KTADIPSVAGFETTK

-544 DLSVYET
+544 DLSAYET

-570 LTNYATKDQ
+570 LANYATKDQ
-579 IPDTSALATK
+579 IPDTAALATK

-603 AVDTSTFA
+603 AVDTSSFA
-611 TNQSV
+611 TNASV
-616 DDKLSQYPKK
+616 DEKLSQYPKK

-641 SVTDSLQT
+641 AVTDGLQS

-654 VEQSYADTTYAANL
+654 VERSYADTTYAANL
-668 TVNTKVAQC
+668 TLNTKVAQC
-677 LTDAKAYTDQKVAAI
+677 LTDAKAYTDQKVAAL
-692 GGGGGGQ
+692 GGGGGQ
-699 QQGDLSSL
+699 QPDVSGL
-707 EAKMKLYVQSRVGGL
+707 EAKIKLYVQSRGNGL

-732 NENFSQFTFDPAE
+732 NENFSQFTFDQAE

-764 DEVIP
+764 DEVIT

-810 HVKTYAVTLAEDLEA
+810 HVKTYAVTLAEDLET
-825 ASTTIKIIPDDVAK
+825 ASTTIKIIPEDVAK
-839 LKTAAGWRW
+839 LKAAAGWRW

-924 SYWMTNVRDAVLTDE
+924 SYWMTNVRDAVLTDD

-945 KELMNKVLRPATAT
+945 KEQMKKVLRPATAT

>member
-13 LDQITPDGTETV
+13 LDQITPDGTESV
-25 LAAQGFAARRVTIQ
+25 LAAQGYAARRVTIQ

-54 ISKIPELPIQRSELD
+54 ISKIPELPIQRFELD
-69 QVKSQMIQKV
+69 AVKTQMIQKV

-130 NIQTLQQALNQ
+130 NIQTLQQSLNQ

-153 KQELTQATTR
+153 KQELTQATAR
-163 IKALEDRPSASGE
+163 IKALEDRPSGSGE

-243 SQAIQPLAKTTDL
+243 SQAIAPLAKTTDM
-256 TTALSGKANAS
+256 TTALSGKANNS

-279 ADASAIPNVS
+279 ADTSAIPNVS
-289 SFITAAAL
+289 SFITADAL

-310 DVSGFARR
+310 DVSGFARK

-374 PVDLSGYALKSE
+374 PVDLSGYALK
-386 LPSVAGLVSNAEL
+386 
-399 TTALAPKADRSEL
+399 
-412 SGYALKTEVPSVTGL
+412 TEVPSVSGL

-462 LATKQEL
+462 LATKREVA
-469 TDGLAGKVD
+469 DGLAGKAD
-478 STALTSYARKSE
+478 SSALGNYALKSE
-490 LPVVPDVSRFITED
+490 LPVVPDVSRFITAD

-510 KTVDLPSVAGLETTK
+510 KTVDIPSVAGLETTK

-539 LPAQQ
+539 LPAQP
-544 DLSVYET
+544 DLSSYET

-564 LSAIPS
+564 VSAIPS
-570 LTNYATKDQ
+570 LANYATKDQ

-589 EELKTYALKSEIPP
+589 KELKTYALKSELPP

-611 TNQSV
+611 TNASV
-616 DDKLSQYPKK
+616 DEKLSQYPKK
-626 SEIIPAPDLSTYATL
+626 SEIIPAPDLSSYATMA
-641 SVTDSLQT
+641 VTDGLQS

-668 TVNTKVAQC
+668 TVNTKVVQC
-677 LTDAKAYTDQKVAAI
+677 LADAKAYTDQKIAAI
-692 GGGGGGQ
+692 GGGGSGGNTAE
-699 QQGDLSSL
+699 L

-745 AYSGFGSF
+745 VYSGFGSF

-810 HVKTYAVTLAEDLEA
+810 HVKTYAVTLAEDLESG
-825 ASTTIKIIPDDVAK
+825 STTIKIIPDDVAK
-839 LKTAAGWRW
+839 LKAAAGWRW

-876 NILNG
+876 NILNS

-924 SYWMTNVRDAVLTDE
+924 SYWMTNVRDAVLTDD

-945 KELMNKVLRPATAT
+945 KEQMNKVLRPATAT
-959 IKIGWWANRGQANT
+959 IKIGWWTNRGQANT